1 MWKSAWDMAVNL
13 GFMAA
18 GNSDKETPLMKQYHT
33 IKAQY
38 PGAILL
44 FRVGDFYETFSED
57 ARIASKVLGI
67 VLTKRSNGAA
77 SDQDLAGFPHHSL
90 DNYLPRLVKAGYR
103 VAICDQLE
111 DPKKTKTIVKRG
123 VTELVTP
130 GVSYNDK
137 VLEIK
142 QSNYLVSVVEQNM
155 QWAASFLDI
164 STGEF
169 MACEGSLITIKKLI
183 DAFKPAEWILPKQ
196 QQHTIFEMLGTPTS
210 FQTIDSWVYE
220 ASNAQ
225 DALCRQFKTQ
235 NLKGF
240 GIADM
245 TLAIGASAAI
255 LQYLQFTHHTH
266 IDHINRI
273 SRIDEGDS
281 VWIDGF
287 TARNLE
293 LTRPIYQGGT
303 AVIDVIDKTCTAMG
317 ARLLRNWLVFPLLNR
332 KAIESRHQRV
342 EVFIHNA
349 TETSVFRDTMKQI
362 GDLQRLVSKVA
373 LRKIGPRECL
383 TLGYG
388 LDHLAECKDLFEKS
402 SDPQLQA
409 LASQIDP
416 LPRLQTLL
424 SDRLLADAPA
434 VAAKG
439 GIFKSPVHPELQ
451 ELREL
456 TVSGKDKLIEIQQAE
471 IQRSGI
477 PSLKIGFNN
486 VFGYYLEV
494 TNSHKDKAPE
504 DWIRKQTLANAER
517 YITPELKIY
526 EEKILNAEDRILTLE
541 AQLWESLLNDISEFV
556 PLLQQQAVILAELDV
571 LAGFAQLAMDSNYCK
586 PQLNDGHDLLLKDC
600 RHPVIEFQLPAGESY
615 IPNTIEINK
624 NEQRI
629 IILTGPNM
637 SGKSAIL
644 RQTALA
650 VILAQIGCFVPCSE
664 AHIGITDKIYTRV
677 GASDNISVGESTFMV
692 EMSET
697 ASILNNLS
705 DRSLVLLDEIGR
717 GTSTYDGVSLAWSIA
732 EYLHSHTSAPKTLF
746 ATHYHELNELET
758 KCPGIVNFHISIKEQ
773 GAQIVFL
780 RKLTR
785 GGSEHSFGIHV
796 AQLAGIP
803 NAVLMRATEIL
814 NKLEEDRSNL
824 SPQKTLKNTSSKPVY
839 QMNMF
844 QTEDPKLIQV
854 KKLLAGLDINTLT
867 PIEALLK
874 LQALQGILNEK
885 LS

>member
-1 MWKSAWDMAVNL
+1 MA
-13 GFMAA
+13 GA
-18 GNSDKETPLMKQYHT
+18 STDKETPLMKQYHS

-137 VLEIK
+137 VLETK
-142 QSNYLVSVVEQNM
+142 QSNYLASVYEQNM
-155 QWAASFLDI
+155 QWAVAFLDI

-169 MACEGSLITIKKLI
+169 HVSEGSIVSIKKLL
-183 DAFKPAEWILPKQ
+183 DAYKPSEWLMSKQ
-196 QQHTIFEMLGTPTS
+196 QQSLVQELLGTPSS
-210 FQTIDSWVYE
+210 FQTLESWVYE
-220 ASNAQ
+220 SSTAHE
-225 DALCRQFKTQ
+225 ALCRQFKTQ
-235 NLKGF
+235 NLKGY
-240 GIADM
+240 GIAEM
-245 TLAIGASAAI
+245 PLAIAAAAAT
-255 LQYLQFTHHTH
+255 LQYLNITHHTH
-266 IDHINRI
+266 IAHINSI
-273 SRIDEGDS
+273 ARIDEHDS

-293 LTRPIYQGGT
+293 LVRPIYQGGT
-303 AVIDVIDKTCTAMG
+303 ALIDVIDKTCTSMG
-317 ARLLRNWLVFPLLNR
+317 ARLLRQWLVFPLIQR
-332 KAIESRHQRV
+332 SDIEVRHNQV
-342 EVFIHNA
+342 EVFINNA
-349 TETSVFRDTMKQI
+349 SETSSFRDTMKQI

-383 TLGYG
+383 MLGYG
-388 LDHLAECKDLFEKS
+388 LENLQESKVLFENSK
-402 SDPQLQA
+402 DPLLQA
-409 LASQIDP
+409 LAHKIDS
-416 LPRLQTLL
+416 LPQLQQVIM
-424 SDRLLADAPA
+424 DRILADAPA

-439 GIFKSPVHPELQ
+439 GIFKSHVHPELE
-451 ELREL
+451 ELRGL
-456 TVSGKDKLIEIQQAE
+456 TTSGKDKLIEIQQQE
-471 IQRSGI
+471 IERSGI
-477 PSLKIGFNN
+477 TSLKIGFNN

-494 TNSHKDKAPE
+494 TNSHKDKAPT
-504 DWIRKQTLANAER
+504 DWIRKQTLTNAER
-517 YITPELKIY
+517 YITPELKVY
-526 EEKILNAEDRILTLE
+526 EEKILNAEDRILALE
-541 AQLWESLLNDISEFV
+541 AKLWEQLLDAMAEYV
-556 PLLQQQAVILAELDV
+556 PALQLQANLLAELDV
-571 LAGFAQLAMDSNYCK
+571 LAGFAQLAMDNHYCK
-586 PQLNDGHDLLLKDC
+586 PQMNDGHSLLLKDC
-600 RHPVIEFQLPAGESY
+600 RHPVIEYQLPPGESY
-615 IPNTIEINK
+615 IPNTISLDK
-624 NEQRI
+624 DEQRI

-650 VILAQIGCFVPCSE
+650 VILAQIGCYAPCSAAE
-664 AHIGITDKIYTRV
+664 IGVVDKIYTRV

-692 EMSET
+692 EMTET

-732 EYLHSHTSAPKTLF
+732 EYIHSHPSQPKTLF
-746 ATHYHELNELET
+746 ATHYHELNELEA
-758 KCPGIVNFHISIKEQ
+758 KCPGIRNYHISIKEQ
-773 GAQIVFL
+773 GNQIIFL
-780 RKLTR
+780 RKLTV

-803 NAVLMRATEIL
+803 NAVLLRATEIL
-814 NKLEEDRSNL
+814 NRLEEDRTNL
-824 SPQKTLKNTSSKPVY
+824 SPQKTLKKTDSKPVY

-844 QTEDPKLIQV
+844 QTEDPKMIQV
-854 KKLLAGLDINTLT
+854 KKLCGGIDINTLT

-874 LQALQGILNEK
+874 LQAIQGILNNQ
-885 LS
+885 L

>member
-1 MWKSAWDMAVNL
+1 MWKSGCELAVILGLMA
-13 GFMAA
+13 GA
-18 GNSDKETPLMKQYHT
+18 STDKETPLMKQYHS

-137 VLEIK
+137 VLETK
-142 QSNYLVSVVEQNM
+142 QSNYLASVYEQNM
-155 QWAASFLDI
+155 QWAVAFLDI

-169 MACEGSLITIKKLI
+169 HVSEGSIVSIKKLL
-183 DAFKPAEWILPKQ
+183 DAYKPSEWLMSKQ
-196 QQHTIFEMLGTPTS
+196 QQSLVQELLGTPSS
-210 FQTIDSWVYE
+210 FQTLESWVYE
-220 ASNAQ
+220 SSTAHE
-225 DALCRQFKTQ
+225 ALCRQFKTQ
-235 NLKGF
+235 NLKGY
-240 GIADM
+240 GIAEM
-245 TLAIGASAAI
+245 PLAIAAAAAT
-255 LQYLQFTHHTH
+255 LQYLNITHHTH
-266 IDHINRI
+266 IAHINSI
-273 SRIDEGDS
+273 ARIDEHDS

-293 LTRPIYQGGT
+293 LVRPIYQGGT
-303 AVIDVIDKTCTAMG
+303 ALIDVIDKTCTSMG
-317 ARLLRNWLVFPLLNR
+317 ARLLRQWLVFPLIQR
-332 KAIESRHQRV
+332 SDIEVRHNQV
-342 EVFIHNA
+342 EVFINNA
-349 TETSVFRDTMKQI
+349 SETSSFRDTMKQI

-383 TLGYG
+383 MLGYG
-388 LDHLAECKDLFEKS
+388 LENLQESKVLFENSK
-402 SDPQLQA
+402 DPLLQA
-409 LASQIDP
+409 LAHKIDS
-416 LPRLQTLL
+416 LPQLQQVIM
-424 SDRLLADAPA
+424 DRILADAPA

-439 GIFKSPVHPELQ
+439 GIFKSHVHPELE
-451 ELREL
+451 ELRGL
-456 TVSGKDKLIEIQQAE
+456 TTSGKDKLIEIQQQE
-471 IQRSGI
+471 IERSGI
-477 PSLKIGFNN
+477 TSLKIGFNN

-494 TNSHKDKAPE
+494 TNSHKDKAPT
-504 DWIRKQTLANAER
+504 DWIRKQTLTNAER
-517 YITPELKIY
+517 YITPELKVY
-526 EEKILNAEDRILTLE
+526 EEKILNAEDRILALE
-541 AQLWESLLNDISEFV
+541 AQLWEQLLDAMAEYV
-556 PLLQQQAVILAELDV
+556 PALQLQANLLAELDV
-571 LAGFAQLAMDSNYCK
+571 LAGFAQLAMDNHYCK
-586 PQLNDGHDLLLKDC
+586 PQMNDGHSLLLKDC
-600 RHPVIEFQLPAGESY
+600 RHPVIEYQLPPGESY
-615 IPNTIEINK
+615 IPNTISLDK
-624 NEQRI
+624 DEQRI

-650 VILAQIGCFVPCSE
+650 VILAQIGCYAPCSAAE
-664 AHIGITDKIYTRV
+664 IGVVDKIYTRV

-692 EMSET
+692 EMTET

-732 EYLHSHTSAPKTLF
+732 EYIHSHPSQPKTLL
-746 ATHYHELNELET
+746 ATHYHELNELEA
-758 KCPGIVNFHISIKEQ
+758 KCPGIRNYHISIKEQ
-773 GAQIVFL
+773 GNQIIFL
-780 RKLTR
+780 RKLTV

-803 NAVLMRATEIL
+803 NAVLLRATEIL
-814 NKLEEDRSNL
+814 NRLEEDRTNL
-824 SPQKTLKNTSSKPVY
+824 SPQKTLKKTDSKPVY

-844 QTEDPKLIQV
+844 QTEDPKMIQV
-854 KKLLAGLDINTLT
+854 KKLCGGIDINTLT

-874 LQALQGILNEK
+874 LQAIQGILNNQ
-885 LS
+885 L

>member
-1 MWKSAWDMAVNL
+1 MAVNL
-13 GFMAA
+13 VFMAG
-18 GNSDKETPLMKQYHT
+18 GNSDKETPLMKQYYT

-77 SDQDLAGFPHHSL
+77 SDQDLAGFPYHSL

-142 QSNYLVSVVEQNM
+142 QSNYLVSVLEQNM

-169 MACEGSLITIKKLI
+169 LVCEGSLITVKKMI
-183 DAFKPAEWILPKQ
+183 DAFKPSEWILPKQ
-196 QQHTIFEMLGTPTS
+196 QQQTIFEILGTPAS
-210 FQTIDSWVYE
+210 FQTIESWVYE
-220 ASNAQ
+220 SSNANES
-225 DALCRQFKTQ
+225 LCRQFKTQ

-240 GIADM
+240 GISEM
-245 TLAIGASAAI
+245 PLAIGSAAAI

-317 ARLLRNWLVFPLLNR
+317 ARMLRNWLVFPLLDR
-332 KAIESRHQRV
+332 QAIEHRHQRV
-342 EVFIHNA
+342 EVFINNHS
-349 TETSVFRDTMKQI
+349 ETSVFRDTMKQI

-388 LDHLAECKDLFEKS
+388 LDNLADCKVLFENS

-409 LASQIDP
+409 LASKIDP
-416 LPRLQTLL
+416 LPKLQTII
-424 SDRLLADAPA
+424 SDRMLADAPA

-439 GIFKSPVHPELQ
+439 GIFKSHVHPDLQ
-451 ELREL
+451 ELRDL
-456 TVSGKDKLIEIQQAE
+456 TTSGKDKLIEIQQAE

-477 PSLKIGFNN
+477 TSLKIGFNN

-504 DWIRKQTLANAER
+504 DWIRKQTLTNAER

-526 EEKILNAEDRILTLE
+526 EEKILNAEDLILALE
-541 AQLWESLLNDISEFV
+541 SELWEKLLTDMSEFV
-556 PLLQQQAVILAELDV
+556 PLLQQQATILAELDV
-571 LAGFAQLAMDSNYCK
+571 LVGFAQLAMDYNYCK
-586 PQLNDGHDLLLKDC
+586 PNLNDGYDLLLKDC

-615 IPNTIEINK
+615 IPNTIQLNK
-624 NEQRI
+624 DEQRI
-629 IILTGPNM
+629 VILTGPNM
-637 SGKSAIL
+637 SGKSAVL

-650 VILAQIGCFVPCSE
+650 VILAQIGCYVPCSE

-732 EYLHSHTSAPKTLF
+732 EYLYTHPSAPKTLF
-746 ATHYHELNELET
+746 ATHYHELNELES

-780 RKLTR
+780 RKLTL

-803 NAVLMRATEIL
+803 NAVLIRATEIL

-824 SPQKTLKNTSSKPVY
+824 SPQKTLKNTSTKPVY

-854 KKLLAGLDINTLT
+854 KKLLASIDINTLT

-874 LQALQGILNEK
+874 LQAVQGILNEK
-885 LS
+885 IN

>member
-1 MWKSAWDMAVNL
+1 MA
-13 GFMAA
+13 GA
-18 GNSDKETPLMKQYHT
+18 STDKETPLMKQYHS

-137 VLEIK
+137 VLETK
-142 QSNYLVSVVEQNM
+142 QSNYLASVYEQNM
-155 QWAASFLDI
+155 QWAVAFLDI

-169 MACEGSLITIKKLI
+169 HVSEGSIVSIKKLL
-183 DAFKPAEWILPKQ
+183 DAYKPSEWLMPKQ
-196 QQHTIFEMLGTPTS
+196 QQSLVHELLGTPAS
-210 FQTIDSWVYE
+210 FQTVESWVYE
-220 ASNAQ
+220 PSTAQ
-225 DALCRQFKTQ
+225 ESLCRQFKTQ
-235 NLKGF
+235 NLKGY
-240 GIADM
+240 GIAEM
-245 TLAIGASAAI
+245 PLAIAAAAAT
-255 LQYLQFTHHTH
+255 LQYLNITHHTH
-266 IDHINRI
+266 IAHINSI
-273 SRIDEGDS
+273 ARIDEHDS

-293 LTRPIYQGGT
+293 LVRPIYQGGT
-303 AVIDVIDKTCTAMG
+303 ALIDVIDKTCTAMG
-317 ARLLRNWLVFPLLNR
+317 ARLLRQWLVFPLIRRND
-332 KAIESRHQRV
+332 IEARHNQV
-342 EVFIHNA
+342 EVFINNA
-349 TETSVFRDTMKQI
+349 SETSSFRDTMKQI

-383 TLGYG
+383 MLGYG
-388 LDHLAECKDLFEKS
+388 LENLQESKALFENSK
-402 SDPQLQA
+402 DPLLQA
-409 LASQIDP
+409 LAHKIDS
-416 LPRLQTLL
+416 LPQLQQLIM
-424 SDRLLADAPA
+424 DRILADAPA

-439 GIFKSPVHPELQ
+439 GIFKSHVHPELE
-451 ELREL
+451 ELRGL
-456 TVSGKDKLIEIQQAE
+456 TTSGKDKLIEIQQQE
-471 IQRSGI
+471 IERSGI
-477 PSLKIGFNN
+477 TSLKIGFNN

-494 TNSHKDKAPE
+494 TNSHKDKAPS
-504 DWIRKQTLANAER
+504 DWIRKQTLTNAER
-517 YITPELKIY
+517 YITPELKVY
-526 EEKILNAEDRILTLE
+526 EEKILNAEDRILALE
-541 AQLWESLLNDISEFV
+541 AQLWEQLLDAMAEHV
-556 PLLQQQAVILAELDV
+556 PALQLQANLLAELDV
-571 LAGFAQLAMDSNYCK
+571 LAGFAQLAMDNHYCK
-586 PQLNDGHDLLLKDC
+586 PQMNDGHSLLLKDC
-600 RHPVIEFQLPAGESY
+600 RHPVIEYQLPPGESY
-615 IPNTIEINK
+615 IPNTISLNK
-624 NEQRI
+624 DEQRI

-650 VILAQIGCFVPCSE
+650 VILAQIGCYAPCSAAE
-664 AHIGITDKIYTRV
+664 IGVVDKIYTRV

-692 EMSET
+692 EMTET

-732 EYLHSHTSAPKTLF
+732 EYIHSHPSQPKTLF
-746 ATHYHELNELET
+746 ATHYHELNELES
-758 KCPGIVNFHISIKEQ
+758 KCPGIRNYHISIKEQ
-773 GAQIVFL
+773 GSQIIFL
-780 RKLTR
+780 RKLTA

-803 NAVLMRATEIL
+803 NAVLLRATEIL
-814 NKLEEDRSNL
+814 NRLEEDRTNL
-824 SPQKTLKNTSSKPVY
+824 SPQKTLKKTDSKPVY

-844 QTEDPKLIQV
+844 QTEDPKMIQV
-854 KKLLAGLDINTLT
+854 KKLCGGIDINTLT

-874 LQALQGILNEK
+874 LQAIQGILNNQ
-885 LS
+885 L

>member
-1 MWKSAWDMAVNL
+1 MA
-13 GFMAA
+13 GA
-18 GNSDKETPLMKQYHT
+18 STDKETPLMKQYHS

-137 VLEIK
+137 VLETK
-142 QSNYLVSVVEQNM
+142 QSNYLASVFEQNM
-155 QWAASFLDI
+155 QWAVAFLDI

-169 MACEGSLITIKKLI
+169 YVTEGSLISIKKLI
-183 DAFKPAEWILPKQ
+183 DAYKPAEWLMPKQ
-196 QQHTIFEMLGTPTS
+196 QQSLVQELLGTPAS
-210 FQTIDSWVYE
+210 YQTMESWVYE
-220 ASNAQ
+220 SSTAQ
-225 DALCRQFKTQ
+225 EALCRQFKTQ

-240 GIADM
+240 GIAEM
-245 TLAIGASAAI
+245 PLAISAAAAA
-255 LQYLQFTHHTH
+255 LQYLTQTHHTH
-266 IDHINRI
+266 TAHINGI
-273 SRIDEGDS
+273 ARIDENDS

-293 LTRPIYQGGT
+293 LVRPIYQGGT
-303 AVIDVIDKTCTAMG
+303 ALIDVIDKTCTAMG
-317 ARLLRNWLVFPLLNR
+317 ARLLRQWLVFPLIHR
-332 KAIESRHQRV
+332 PSIEARHNQV
-342 EVFIHNA
+342 EVFINNA
-349 TETSVFRDTMKQI
+349 AETSSFRDTMKQI

-383 TLGYG
+383 MLGYG
-388 LDHLAECKDLFEKS
+388 LENLQESKALFAQS
-402 SDPQLQA
+402 RDPQLQSLSEKIDA
-409 LASQIDP
+409 LPNLQALIMDQI
-416 LPRLQTLL
+416 
-424 SDRLLADAPA
+424 LADAPA

-439 GIFKSPVHPELQ
+439 GIFKSHVHPELE
-451 ELREL
+451 ELRGL
-456 TVSGKDKLIEIQQAE
+456 TTSGKDKLIEIQQQE
-471 IQRSGI
+471 IERSGI

-504 DWIRKQTLANAER
+504 DWIRKQTLTNAER

-526 EEKILNAEDRILTLE
+526 EEKILNAEDRILALE
-541 AQLWESLLNDISEFV
+541 AQIWEELLDSMSSFV
-556 PLLQQQAVILAELDV
+556 APLQLQANLLAELDV
-571 LAGFAQLAMDSNYCK
+571 LAGFAQLAMDNHYCK
-586 PQLNDGHDLLLKDC
+586 PSMNDGHNLLLKDC
-600 RHPVIEFQLPAGESY
+600 RHPVIEYQLPPGESY
-615 IPNTIEINK
+615 IPNTISLDKEQ
-624 NEQRI
+624 QRI

-650 VILAQIGCFVPCSE
+650 VILAQIGCYAPCSAAE
-664 AHIGITDKIYTRV
+664 IGVVDKIYTRV

-692 EMSET
+692 EMTET

-732 EYLHSHTSAPKTLF
+732 EYIHSHPSLPKTLF
-746 ATHYHELNELET
+746 ATHYHELNELES
-758 KCPGIVNFHISIKEQ
+758 KCPGIRNYHISIKEQ
-773 GAQIVFL
+773 GSQIIFL
-780 RKLTR
+780 RKLTQ

-803 NAVLMRATEIL
+803 NAVLLRATEIL
-814 NKLEEDRSNL
+814 NQLEEERANL
-824 SPQKTLKNTSSKPVY
+824 SPQKTLKKTESKPVY

-854 KKLLAGLDINTLT
+854 KKLCGGLDINTLT

-874 LQALQGILNEK
+874 LQAIQGILNNK
-885 LS
+885 L

>member
-1 MWKSAWDMAVNL
+1 MWKSGCELAVILGLMA
-13 GFMAA
+13 GA
-18 GNSDKETPLMKQYHT
+18 STDKETPLMKQYHS

-137 VLEIK
+137 VLETK
-142 QSNYLVSVVEQNM
+142 QSNYLASVYEQNM
-155 QWAASFLDI
+155 QWAVAFLDI

-169 MACEGSLITIKKLI
+169 HVSEGSIVSIKKLL
-183 DAFKPAEWILPKQ
+183 DAYKPSEWLMSKQ
-196 QQHTIFEMLGTPTS
+196 QQSLVQELLGTPSS
-210 FQTIDSWVYE
+210 FQTLESWVYE
-220 ASNAQ
+220 SSTAHE
-225 DALCRQFKTQ
+225 ALCRQFKTQ
-235 NLKGF
+235 NLKGY
-240 GIADM
+240 GIAEM
-245 TLAIGASAAI
+245 PLAIAAAAAT
-255 LQYLQFTHHTH
+255 LQYLNITHHTH
-266 IDHINRI
+266 IAHINSI
-273 SRIDEGDS
+273 ARIDEHDS

-293 LTRPIYQGGT
+293 LVRPIYQGGT
-303 AVIDVIDKTCTAMG
+303 ALIDVIDKTCTSMG
-317 ARLLRNWLVFPLLNR
+317 ARLLRQWLVFPLIQR
-332 KAIESRHQRV
+332 SDIEVRHNQV
-342 EVFIHNA
+342 EVFINNA
-349 TETSVFRDTMKQI
+349 SETSSFRDTMKQI

-383 TLGYG
+383 MLGYG
-388 LDHLAECKDLFEKS
+388 LENLQESKVLFENSK
-402 SDPQLQA
+402 DPLLQA
-409 LASQIDP
+409 LAHKIDS
-416 LPRLQTLL
+416 LPQLQQVIM
-424 SDRLLADAPA
+424 DRILADAPA

-439 GIFKSPVHPELQ
+439 GIFKSHVHPELE
-451 ELREL
+451 ELRGL
-456 TVSGKDKLIEIQQAE
+456 TTSGKDKLIEIQQQE
-471 IQRSGI
+471 IERSGI
-477 PSLKIGFNN
+477 TSLKIGFNN

-494 TNSHKDKAPE
+494 TNSHKDKAPT
-504 DWIRKQTLANAER
+504 DWIRKQTLTNAER
-517 YITPELKIY
+517 YITPELKVY
-526 EEKILNAEDRILTLE
+526 EEKILNAEDRILALE
-541 AQLWESLLNDISEFV
+541 AELWEQLLDAMAEYV
-556 PLLQQQAVILAELDV
+556 PALQLQANLLAELDV
-571 LAGFAQLAMDSNYCK
+571 LAGFAQLAMDNHYCK
-586 PQLNDGHDLLLKDC
+586 PQMNDGHSLLLKDC
-600 RHPVIEFQLPAGESY
+600 RHPVIEYQLPPGESY
-615 IPNTIEINK
+615 IPNTISLDK
-624 NEQRI
+624 DEQRI

-650 VILAQIGCFVPCSE
+650 VILAQIGCYAPCSAAE
-664 AHIGITDKIYTRV
+664 IGVVDKIYTRV

-692 EMSET
+692 EMTET

-732 EYLHSHTSAPKTLF
+732 EYIHSHPSQPKTLF
-746 ATHYHELNELET
+746 ATHYHELNELEA
-758 KCPGIVNFHISIKEQ
+758 KCPGIRNYHISIKEQ
-773 GAQIVFL
+773 GNQIIFL
-780 RKLTR
+780 RKLTV

-803 NAVLMRATEIL
+803 NAVLLRATEIL
-814 NKLEEDRSNL
+814 NRLEEDRTNL
-824 SPQKTLKNTSSKPVY
+824 SPQKTLKKTDSKPVY

-844 QTEDPKLIQV
+844 QTEDPKMIQV
-854 KKLLAGLDINTLT
+854 KKLCGGIDINTLT

-874 LQALQGILNEK
+874 LQAIQGILNNQ
-885 LS
+885 L

>member
-1 MWKSAWDMAVNL
+1 MWKSGCELAVILGLMA
-13 GFMAA
+13 GA
-18 GNSDKETPLMKQYHT
+18 STDKETPLMKQYHS

-137 VLEIK
+137 VLETK
-142 QSNYLVSVVEQNM
+142 QSNYLASVYEQNM
-155 QWAASFLDI
+155 QWAVAFLDI

-169 MACEGSLITIKKLI
+169 HVSEGSIVSIKKLL
-183 DAFKPAEWILPKQ
+183 DAYKPSEWLMSKQ
-196 QQHTIFEMLGTPTS
+196 QQSLVQELLGTPSS
-210 FQTIDSWVYE
+210 FQTLESWVYE
-220 ASNAQ
+220 SSTAHE
-225 DALCRQFKTQ
+225 ALCRQFKTQ
-235 NLKGF
+235 NLKGY
-240 GIADM
+240 GIAEM
-245 TLAIGASAAI
+245 PLAIAAAAAT
-255 LQYLQFTHHTH
+255 LQYLNITHHTH
-266 IDHINRI
+266 IAHINSI
-273 SRIDEGDS
+273 ARIDEHDS

-293 LTRPIYQGGT
+293 LVRPIYQGGT
-303 AVIDVIDKTCTAMG
+303 ALIDVIDKTCTSMG
-317 ARLLRNWLVFPLLNR
+317 ARLLRQWLVFPLIQR
-332 KAIESRHQRV
+332 SDIEVRHNQV
-342 EVFIHNA
+342 EVFINNA
-349 TETSVFRDTMKQI
+349 SETSSFRDTMKQI

-383 TLGYG
+383 MLGYG
-388 LDHLAECKDLFEKS
+388 LENLQESKVLFENSK
-402 SDPQLQA
+402 DPLLQA
-409 LASQIDP
+409 LAHKIDS
-416 LPRLQTLL
+416 LPQLQQVIM
-424 SDRLLADAPA
+424 DRILADAPA

-439 GIFKSPVHPELQ
+439 GIFKSHVHPELE
-451 ELREL
+451 ELRGL
-456 TVSGKDKLIEIQQAE
+456 TTSGKDKLIEIQQQE
-471 IQRSGI
+471 IERSGI
-477 PSLKIGFNN
+477 TSLKIGFNN

-494 TNSHKDKAPE
+494 TNSHKDKAPT
-504 DWIRKQTLANAER
+504 DWIRKQTLTNAER
-517 YITPELKIY
+517 YITPELKVY
-526 EEKILNAEDRILTLE
+526 EEKILNAEDRILALE
-541 AQLWESLLNDISEFV
+541 AQLWEQLLDAMAEYV
-556 PLLQQQAVILAELDV
+556 PALQLQANLLAELDV
-571 LAGFAQLAMDSNYCK
+571 LAGFAQLAMDNHYCK
-586 PQLNDGHDLLLKDC
+586 PQMNDGHSLLLKDC
-600 RHPVIEFQLPAGESY
+600 RHPVIEYQLPPGESY
-615 IPNTIEINK
+615 IPNTISLDK
-624 NEQRI
+624 DEQRI

-650 VILAQIGCFVPCSE
+650 VILAQIGCYAPCSAAE
-664 AHIGITDKIYTRV
+664 IGVVDKIYTRV

-692 EMSET
+692 EMTEN
-697 ASILNNLS
+697 ASILNILS

-732 EYLHSHTSAPKTLF
+732 EYIHSHPSQPKTLF
-746 ATHYHELNELET
+746 ATHYHELNELEA
-758 KCPGIVNFHISIKEQ
+758 KCPGIRNYHISIKEQ
-773 GAQIVFL
+773 GNQIIFL
-780 RKLTR
+780 RKLTV

-803 NAVLMRATEIL
+803 NAVLLRATEIL
-814 NKLEEDRSNL
+814 NRLEEDRTNL
-824 SPQKTLKNTSSKPVY
+824 SPQKTLKKTDSKPVY

-844 QTEDPKLIQV
+844 QTEDPKMIQV
-854 KKLLAGLDINTLT
+854 KKLCGGIDINTLT

-874 LQALQGILNEK
+874 LQAIQGILNNQ
-885 LS
+885 L

>member
-1 MWKSAWDMAVNL
+1 MA
-13 GFMAA
+13 G
-18 GNSDKETPLMKQYHT
+18 GNSDKETPLMKQYHS

-137 VLEIK
+137 VLETK
-142 QSNYLVSVVEQNM
+142 QSNYLASVYEQNM
-155 QWAASFLDI
+155 QWAVAFLDI

-169 MACEGSLITIKKLI
+169 HVAEGSLMTIKKLI
-183 DAFKPAEWILPKQ
+183 DAYKPAEWIMSKQ
-196 QQHTIFEMLGTPTS
+196 QQALVSEMLGMPVS
-210 FQTIDSWVYE
+210 YQTLDSWIYE
-220 ASNAQ
+220 SSTATE
-225 DALCRQFKTQ
+225 ALCRHFKTQ

-245 TLAIGASAAI
+245 SLALSAASAV
-255 LQYLQFTHHTH
+255 LHYLNLTHHTH
-266 IDHINRI
+266 IAHINTI
-273 SRIDEGDS
+273 SRIDELDS

-293 LTRPIYQGGT
+293 LVSPIYQGGV
-303 AVIDVIDKTCTAMG
+303 ALIDVIDKTCTAMG
-317 ARLLRNWLVFPLLNR
+317 ARLLRQWLVFPLIHR
-332 KAIESRHQRV
+332 QKIEARHNQV
-342 EVFIHNA
+342 EVFINNA
-349 TETSVFRDTMKQI
+349 SETSKFRDTMKQI

-383 TLGYG
+383 MLGYG
-388 LDHLAECKDLFEKS
+388 LENLQESKELFARS
-402 SDPQLQA
+402 NDPQLQA
-409 LASQIDP
+409 LSAKIDS
-416 LPRLQTLL
+416 LPQLQSLIM
-424 SDRLLADAPA
+424 DQVLADAPA
-434 VAAKG
+434 VATKG
-439 GIFKSPVHPELQ
+439 NIFKSHVHPELE
-451 ELREL
+451 ELRGL
-456 TVSGKDKLIEIQQAE
+456 TTSGKDKLIDIQQQE
-471 IQRSGI
+471 IERSGI

-504 DWIRKQTLANAER
+504 DWIRKQTLTNAER

-526 EEKILNAEDRILTLE
+526 EEKILNAEDRILALE
-541 AQLWESLLNDISEFV
+541 SEIWERLLDSMSEFV
-556 PLLQQQAVILAELDV
+556 PALQSQANLLAELDV
-571 LAGFAQLAMDSNYCK
+571 LAGFAQLAMDYNYCK
-586 PQLNDGHDLLLKDC
+586 PQMHDGHTLLLKDC
-600 RHPVIEFQLPAGESY
+600 RHPVIEYQLPPGESY
-615 IPNTIEINK
+615 IPNTIQLNK
-624 NEQRI
+624 DEQRI

-650 VILAQIGCFVPCSE
+650 VILAQIGCYAPCGSAE
-664 AHIGITDKIYTRV
+664 IGLIDKIYTRV

-692 EMSET
+692 EMTET

-705 DRSLVLLDEIGR
+705 ERSLVLLDEIGR

-732 EYLHSHTSAPKTLF
+732 EYIHSHPSQAKTLF
-746 ATHYHELNELET
+746 ATHYHELNELES
-758 KCPGIVNFHISIKEQ
+758 KCPGIRNYHISIKEQ
-773 GAQIVFL
+773 GSQIIFL
-780 RKLTR
+780 RKLTA

-803 NAVLMRATEIL
+803 NAVLLRATEIL
-814 NKLEEDRSNL
+814 NRLEEDRTNL
-824 SPQKTLKNTSSKPVY
+824 SPQKTLKKTDSKPVY
-839 QMNMF
+839 QMNLF

-854 KKLLAGLDINTLT
+854 KKLCGSVDINTLT

-874 LQALQGILNEK
+874 LQAIQGILNNK
-885 LS
+885 LD

>member
-1 MWKSAWDMAVNL
+1 MA
-13 GFMAA
+13 GA
-18 GNSDKETPLMKQYHT
+18 STDKETPLMKQYHS

-137 VLEIK
+137 VLETK
-142 QSNYLVSVVEQNM
+142 QSNYLASVYEQNM
-155 QWAASFLDI
+155 QWAVAFLDI

-169 MACEGSLITIKKLI
+169 HVSEGSIVSIKKLL
-183 DAFKPAEWILPKQ
+183 DAYKPSEWLMPKQ
-196 QQHTIFEMLGTPTS
+196 QQSLVHELLGTPAS
-210 FQTIDSWVYE
+210 FQTLESWVYE
-220 ASNAQ
+220 PSTAQ
-225 DALCRQFKTQ
+225 ESLCRQFKTQ
-235 NLKGF
+235 NLKGY
-240 GIADM
+240 GIAEM
-245 TLAIGASAAI
+245 PLAIAAAAAT
-255 LQYLQFTHHTH
+255 LQYLNITHHTH
-266 IDHINRI
+266 IAHINSI
-273 SRIDEGDS
+273 ARIDEHDS

-293 LTRPIYQGGT
+293 LVRPIYQGGT
-303 AVIDVIDKTCTAMG
+303 ALIDVIDKTCTAMG
-317 ARLLRNWLVFPLLNR
+317 ARLLRQWLVFPLIRRND
-332 KAIESRHQRV
+332 IEARHNQV
-342 EVFIHNA
+342 EVFINNA
-349 TETSVFRDTMKQI
+349 SETSSFRDTMKQI

-373 LRKIGPRECL
+373 LRKIGPREGL
-383 TLGYG
+383 MSGYG
-388 LDHLAECKDLFEKS
+388 LENLQESKALFENSK
-402 SDPQLQA
+402 DPLLQA
-409 LASQIDP
+409 LAHKIDS
-416 LPRLQTLL
+416 LPQLQQLIM
-424 SDRLLADAPA
+424 DRILADAPA

-439 GIFKSPVHPELQ
+439 GIFKSHVHPELE
-451 ELREL
+451 ELRGL
-456 TVSGKDKLIEIQQAE
+456 TTSGKDKLIEIQQQE
-471 IQRSGI
+471 IERSGI
-477 PSLKIGFNN
+477 TSLKIGFNN

-494 TNSHKDKAPE
+494 TNSHKDKAPS
-504 DWIRKQTLANAER
+504 DWIRKQTLTNAER
-517 YITPELKIY
+517 YITPELKVY
-526 EEKILNAEDRILTLE
+526 EEKILNAEDRILALE
-541 AQLWESLLNDISEFV
+541 AQLWEQLLDAMAEHV
-556 PLLQQQAVILAELDV
+556 PALQLQANLLAELDV
-571 LAGFAQLAMDSNYCK
+571 LAGFAQLAMDNHYCK
-586 PQLNDGHDLLLKDC
+586 PQMNDGHSLLLKDC
-600 RHPVIEFQLPAGESY
+600 RHPVIEYQLPPGESY
-615 IPNTIEINK
+615 IPNTISLNK
-624 NEQRI
+624 DEQRI

-650 VILAQIGCFVPCSE
+650 VILAQIGCYAPCSAAE
-664 AHIGITDKIYTRV
+664 IGLVDKIYTRG

-692 EMSET
+692 EMTET

-732 EYLHSHTSAPKTLF
+732 EYIHSHPSQPKTLF
-746 ATHYHELNELET
+746 ATHYHELNELES
-758 KCPGIVNFHISIKEQ
+758 KCPGIRNYHISIKEQ
-773 GAQIVFL
+773 GSQIIFL
-780 RKLTR
+780 RKLTA

-803 NAVLMRATEIL
+803 NAVLLRATEIL
-814 NKLEEDRSNL
+814 NRLEEDRTNL
-824 SPQKTLKNTSSKPVY
+824 SPQKTLKKTDSKPVY

-844 QTEDPKLIQV
+844 QTEDPKMIQV
-854 KKLLAGLDINTLT
+854 KKLCGGIDINTLT

-874 LQALQGILNEK
+874 LQAIQGILNNQ
-885 LS
+885 L

>member
-1 MWKSAWDMAVNL
+1 MWKSGCELAVILGLMA
-13 GFMAA
+13 GA
-18 GNSDKETPLMKQYHT
+18 STDKETPLMKQYHS

-137 VLEIK
+137 VLETK
-142 QSNYLVSVVEQNM
+142 QSNYLASVYEQNM
-155 QWAASFLDI
+155 QWAVAFLDI

-169 MACEGSLITIKKLI
+169 HVSEGSIVSIKKLL
-183 DAFKPAEWILPKQ
+183 DAYKPSEWLMSKQ
-196 QQHTIFEMLGTPTS
+196 QQSLVQELLGTPSS
-210 FQTIDSWVYE
+210 FQTLESWVYE
-220 ASNAQ
+220 SSTAHE
-225 DALCRQFKTQ
+225 ALCRQFKTQ
-235 NLKGF
+235 NLKGY
-240 GIADM
+240 GIAEM
-245 TLAIGASAAI
+245 PLAIAAAAAT
-255 LQYLQFTHHTH
+255 LQYLNITHHTH
-266 IDHINRI
+266 IAHINSI
-273 SRIDEGDS
+273 ARIDEHDS

-293 LTRPIYQGGT
+293 LVRPIYQGGT
-303 AVIDVIDKTCTAMG
+303 ALIDVIDKTCTSMG
-317 ARLLRNWLVFPLLNR
+317 ARLLRQWLVFPLIQR
-332 KAIESRHQRV
+332 SDIEVRHNQV
-342 EVFIHNA
+342 EVFINNA
-349 TETSVFRDTMKQI
+349 SETSSFRDTMKQI

-383 TLGYG
+383 MLGYG
-388 LDHLAECKDLFEKS
+388 LENLQESKVLFENSK
-402 SDPQLQA
+402 DPLLQA
-409 LASQIDP
+409 LAHKIDS
-416 LPRLQTLL
+416 LPQLQQVIM
-424 SDRLLADAPA
+424 DRILADAPA

-439 GIFKSPVHPELQ
+439 GIFKSHVHPELE
-451 ELREL
+451 ELRGL
-456 TVSGKDKLIEIQQAE
+456 TTSGKDKLIEIQQQE
-471 IQRSGI
+471 IERSGI
-477 PSLKIGFNN
+477 TSLKIGFNN

-494 TNSHKDKAPE
+494 TNSHKDKAPT
-504 DWIRKQTLANAER
+504 DWIRKQTLTNAER
-517 YITPELKIY
+517 YITPELKVY
-526 EEKILNAEDRILTLE
+526 EEKILNAEDRILALE
-541 AQLWESLLNDISEFV
+541 AQLWEQLLDAMAEYV
-556 PLLQQQAVILAELDV
+556 PALQLQANLLAELDV
-571 LAGFAQLAMDSNYCK
+571 LAGFAQLAMDNHYCK
-586 PQLNDGHDLLLKDC
+586 PQMNDGHSLLLKDC
-600 RHPVIEFQLPAGESY
+600 RHPVIEYQLPPGESY
-615 IPNTIEINK
+615 IPNTISLDK
-624 NEQRI
+624 DEQRI

-650 VILAQIGCFVPCSE
+650 VILAQIGCYAPCSAAE
-664 AHIGITDKIYTRV
+664 IGVVDKIYTRV

-692 EMSET
+692 EMTET

-732 EYLHSHTSAPKTLF
+732 EYIHSHPSQPKTLF
-746 ATHYHELNELET
+746 ATHYHELNELEA
-758 KCPGIVNFHISIKEQ
+758 KCPGIRNYHISIKEQ
-773 GAQIVFL
+773 GNQIIFL
-780 RKLTR
+780 RKLTV

-803 NAVLMRATEIL
+803 NAVLLRATEIL
-814 NKLEEDRSNL
+814 NRLEEDRTNL
-824 SPQKTLKNTSSKPVY
+824 SPQKTLKKTDSKPVY

-844 QTEDPKLIQV
+844 QTEDPKMIQV
-854 KKLLAGLDINTLT
+854 KKLCGGIDINTLT

-874 LQALQGILNEK
+874 LQAIQGILNNQ
-885 LS
+885 L

>member
-1 MWKSAWDMAVNL
+1 MA
-13 GFMAA
+13 G
-18 GNSDKETPLMKQYHT
+18 GNSDKETPLMKQYYT

-77 SDQDLAGFPHHSL
+77 SDQDLAGFPYHSL

-142 QSNYLVSVVEQNM
+142 QSNYLVSVLEQNM

-169 MACEGSLITIKKLI
+169 LVCEGSLITVKKMI
-183 DAFKPAEWILPKQ
+183 DAFKPSEWILPKQ
-196 QQHTIFEMLGTPTS
+196 QQQTIFEILGTPAS
-210 FQTIDSWVYE
+210 FQTIESWVYE
-220 ASNAQ
+220 SSNANES
-225 DALCRQFKTQ
+225 LCRQFKTQ

-240 GIADM
+240 GISEM
-245 TLAIGASAAI
+245 PLAIGSAAAI

-317 ARLLRNWLVFPLLNR
+317 ARMLRNWLVFPLLDR
-332 KAIESRHQRV
+332 QAIEHRHQRV
-342 EVFIHNA
+342 EVFINNPS
-349 TETSVFRDTMKQI
+349 ETSVFRDTMKQI

-388 LDHLAECKDLFEKS
+388 LDNLADCKVLFENS

-409 LASQIDP
+409 LASKIDP
-416 LPRLQTLL
+416 LPKLQTII
-424 SDRLLADAPA
+424 SDRMLADAPA

-439 GIFKSPVHPELQ
+439 GIFKSHVHPDLQ
-451 ELREL
+451 ELRDL
-456 TVSGKDKLIEIQQAE
+456 TTSGKDKLIEIQQAE

-477 PSLKIGFNN
+477 TSLKIGFNN

-494 TNSHKDKAPE
+494 TNAHKDKAPE
-504 DWIRKQTLANAER
+504 DWIRKQTLTNAER

-526 EEKILNAEDRILTLE
+526 EEKILNAEDLILALE
-541 AQLWESLLNDISEFV
+541 SELWEKLLTDMSEFV
-556 PLLQQQAVILAELDV
+556 PLLQQQATILAELDV
-571 LAGFAQLAMDSNYCK
+571 LVGFAQLAMDYNYCK
-586 PQLNDGHDLLLKDC
+586 PNLNDGYDLLLKDC

-615 IPNTIEINK
+615 IPNTIQLNK
-624 NEQRI
+624 DEQRI
-629 IILTGPNM
+629 VILTGPNM
-637 SGKSAIL
+637 SGKSAVL

-650 VILAQIGCFVPCSE
+650 VILAQIGCYVPCSE

-732 EYLHSHTSAPKTLF
+732 EYLYTHPSAPKTLF
-746 ATHYHELNELET
+746 ATHYHELNELES

-780 RKLTR
+780 RKLTL

-803 NAVLMRATEIL
+803 NAVLIRATEIL

-824 SPQKTLKNTSSKPVY
+824 SPQKTLKNTSTKPVY

-854 KKLLAGLDINTLT
+854 KKLLASIDINTLT

-874 LQALQGILNEK
+874 LQAVQGILNEK
-885 LS
+885 IN

>member
-1 MWKSAWDMAVNL
+1 MWKSGCELAVILGLMA
-13 GFMAA
+13 GA
-18 GNSDKETPLMKQYHT
+18 STDKETPLMKQYHS

-137 VLEIK
+137 VLETK
-142 QSNYLVSVVEQNM
+142 QSNYLASVYEQNM
-155 QWAASFLDI
+155 QWAVAFLDI

-169 MACEGSLITIKKLI
+169 HVSEGSIVSIKKLL
-183 DAFKPAEWILPKQ
+183 DAYKPSEWLMSKQ
-196 QQHTIFEMLGTPTS
+196 QQSLVQELLGTPSS
-210 FQTIDSWVYE
+210 FQTLESWVYE
-220 ASNAQ
+220 SSTAHE
-225 DALCRQFKTQ
+225 ALCRQFKTQ
-235 NLKGF
+235 NLKGY
-240 GIADM
+240 GIAEM
-245 TLAIGASAAI
+245 PLAIAAAAAT
-255 LQYLQFTHHTH
+255 LQYLNITHHTH
-266 IDHINRI
+266 IAHINSI
-273 SRIDEGDS
+273 ARIDEHDS

-293 LTRPIYQGGT
+293 LVRPIYQGGT
-303 AVIDVIDKTCTAMG
+303 ALIDVIDKTCTSMG
-317 ARLLRNWLVFPLLNR
+317 ARLLRQWLVFPLIQR
-332 KAIESRHQRV
+332 SDIEVRHNQV
-342 EVFIHNA
+342 EVFINNA
-349 TETSVFRDTMKQI
+349 AETSSFRDTMKQI

-383 TLGYG
+383 MLGYG
-388 LDHLAECKDLFEKS
+388 LENLQESKVLFENSK
-402 SDPQLQA
+402 DPLLQA
-409 LASQIDP
+409 LAHKIDS
-416 LPRLQTLL
+416 LPQLQQVIM
-424 SDRLLADAPA
+424 DRILADAPA

-439 GIFKSPVHPELQ
+439 GIFKSHVHPELE
-451 ELREL
+451 ELRGL
-456 TVSGKDKLIEIQQAE
+456 TTSGKDKLIEIQQQE
-471 IQRSGI
+471 IERSGI
-477 PSLKIGFNN
+477 TSLKIGFNN

-494 TNSHKDKAPE
+494 TNSHKDKAPT
-504 DWIRKQTLANAER
+504 DWIRKQTLTNAER
-517 YITPELKIY
+517 YITPELKVY
-526 EEKILNAEDRILTLE
+526 EEKILNAEDRILALE
-541 AQLWESLLNDISEFV
+541 AQLWEQLLDAMAEYV
-556 PLLQQQAVILAELDV
+556 PALQLQANLLAELDV
-571 LAGFAQLAMDSNYCK
+571 LAGFAQLAMDNHYCK
-586 PQLNDGHDLLLKDC
+586 PQMNDGHSLLLKDC
-600 RHPVIEFQLPAGESY
+600 RHPVIEYQLPPGESY
-615 IPNTIEINK
+615 IPNTISLDK
-624 NEQRI
+624 DEQRI

-650 VILAQIGCFVPCSE
+650 VILAQIGCYAPCSAAE
-664 AHIGITDKIYTRV
+664 IGVVDKIYTRV

-692 EMSET
+692 EMTET

-732 EYLHSHTSAPKTLF
+732 EYIHSHPSQPKTLF
-746 ATHYHELNELET
+746 ATHYHELNELEA
-758 KCPGIVNFHISIKEQ
+758 KCPGIRNYHISIKEQ
-773 GAQIVFL
+773 GNQIIFL
-780 RKLTR
+780 RKLTV

-803 NAVLMRATEIL
+803 NAVLLRATEIL
-814 NKLEEDRSNL
+814 NRLEEDRTNL
-824 SPQKTLKNTSSKPVY
+824 SPQKTLKKTDSKPVY

-844 QTEDPKLIQV
+844 QTEDPKMIQV
-854 KKLLAGLDINTLT
+854 KKLCGGIDINTLT

-874 LQALQGILNEK
+874 LQAIQGILNNQ
-885 LS
+885 L

>member
-1 MWKSAWDMAVNL
+1 MWKSGCELAVILGLMA
-13 GFMAA
+13 GA
-18 GNSDKETPLMKQYHT
+18 STDKETPLMKQYHS

-137 VLEIK
+137 VLETK
-142 QSNYLVSVVEQNM
+142 QSNYLASVYEQNM
-155 QWAASFLDI
+155 QWAVAFLDI

-169 MACEGSLITIKKLI
+169 HVSEGSIVSIKKLL
-183 DAFKPAEWILPKQ
+183 DAYKPSEWLMSKQ
-196 QQHTIFEMLGTPTS
+196 QQSLVQELLGTPSS
-210 FQTIDSWVYE
+210 FQTLESWVYE
-220 ASNAQ
+220 SSTAHE
-225 DALCRQFKTQ
+225 ALCRQFKTQ
-235 NLKGF
+235 NLKGY
-240 GIADM
+240 GIAEM
-245 TLAIGASAAI
+245 PLAIAAAAAT
-255 LQYLQFTHHTH
+255 LQYLNITHHTH
-266 IDHINRI
+266 IAHINSI
-273 SRIDEGDS
+273 ARIDEHDS

-293 LTRPIYQGGT
+293 LVRPIYQGGT
-303 AVIDVIDKTCTAMG
+303 ALIDVIDKTCTSMG
-317 ARLLRNWLVFPLLNR
+317 ARLLRQWLVFPLIQR
-332 KAIESRHQRV
+332 SDIEVRHNQV
-342 EVFIHNA
+342 EVFINNA
-349 TETSVFRDTMKQI
+349 SETSSFRDTMKQI

-383 TLGYG
+383 MLGYG
-388 LDHLAECKDLFEKS
+388 LENLQESKVLFENSK
-402 SDPQLQA
+402 DPLLQA
-409 LASQIDP
+409 LAHKIDS
-416 LPRLQTLL
+416 LPQLQQVIM
-424 SDRLLADAPA
+424 DRILADAPA

-439 GIFKSPVHPELQ
+439 GIFKSHVQPELE
-451 ELREL
+451 ELRGL
-456 TVSGKDKLIEIQQAE
+456 TTSGKDKLIEIQQQE
-471 IQRSGI
+471 IERSGI
-477 PSLKIGFNN
+477 TSLKIGFNN

-494 TNSHKDKAPE
+494 TNSHKDKAPT
-504 DWIRKQTLANAER
+504 DWIRKQTLTNAER
-517 YITPELKIY
+517 YITPELKVY
-526 EEKILNAEDRILTLE
+526 EEKILNAEDRILALE
-541 AQLWESLLNDISEFV
+541 AQLWEQLLDAMAEYV
-556 PLLQQQAVILAELDV
+556 PALQLQANLLAELDV
-571 LAGFAQLAMDSNYCK
+571 LAGFAQLAMDNHYCK
-586 PQLNDGHDLLLKDC
+586 PQMNDGHSLLLKDC
-600 RHPVIEFQLPAGESY
+600 RHPVIEYQLPPGESY
-615 IPNTIEINK
+615 IPNTISLDK
-624 NEQRI
+624 DEQRI

-650 VILAQIGCFVPCSE
+650 VILAQIGCYAPCSAAE
-664 AHIGITDKIYTRV
+664 IGVVDKIYTRV

-692 EMSET
+692 EMTET

-732 EYLHSHTSAPKTLF
+732 EYIHSHPSQPKTLF
-746 ATHYHELNELET
+746 ATHYHELNELEA
-758 KCPGIVNFHISIKEQ
+758 KCPGIRNYHISIKEQ
-773 GAQIVFL
+773 GNQIIFL
-780 RKLTR
+780 RKLTV

-803 NAVLMRATEIL
+803 NAVLLRATEIL
-814 NKLEEDRSNL
+814 NRLEEDRTNL
-824 SPQKTLKNTSSKPVY
+824 SPQKTLKKTDSKPVY

-844 QTEDPKLIQV
+844 QTEDPKMIQV
-854 KKLLAGLDINTLT
+854 KKLCGGIDINTLT

-874 LQALQGILNEK
+874 LQAIQGILNNQ
-885 LS
+885 L

>member
-1 MWKSAWDMAVNL
+1 
-13 GFMAA
+13 
-18 GNSDKETPLMKQYHT
+18 MKQYHS

-137 VLEIK
+137 VLETK
-142 QSNYLVSVVEQNM
+142 QSNYLASVYEQNM
-155 QWAASFLDI
+155 QWAVAFLDI

-169 MACEGSLITIKKLI
+169 HVSEGSIVSIKKLL
-183 DAFKPAEWILPKQ
+183 DAYKPSEWLMSKQ
-196 QQHTIFEMLGTPTS
+196 QQSLVQELLGTPSS
-210 FQTIDSWVYE
+210 FQTLESWVYE
-220 ASNAQ
+220 SSTAHE
-225 DALCRQFKTQ
+225 ALCRQFKTQ
-235 NLKGF
+235 NLKGY
-240 GIADM
+240 GIAEM
-245 TLAIGASAAI
+245 PLAIAAAAAT
-255 LQYLQFTHHTH
+255 LQYLNITHHTH
-266 IDHINRI
+266 IAHINSI
-273 SRIDEGDS
+273 ARIDEHDS

-293 LTRPIYQGGT
+293 LVRPIYQGGT
-303 AVIDVIDKTCTAMG
+303 ALIDVIDKTCTSMG
-317 ARLLRNWLVFPLLNR
+317 ARLLRQWLVFPLIQR
-332 KAIESRHQRV
+332 SDIEVRHNQV
-342 EVFIHNA
+342 EVFINNA
-349 TETSVFRDTMKQI
+349 SETSSFRDTMKQI

-383 TLGYG
+383 MLGYG
-388 LDHLAECKDLFEKS
+388 LENLQESKVLFENSK
-402 SDPQLQA
+402 DPLLQA
-409 LASQIDP
+409 LAHKIDS
-416 LPRLQTLL
+416 LPQLQQVIM
-424 SDRLLADAPA
+424 DRILADAPA

-439 GIFKSPVHPELQ
+439 GIFKSHVHSELE
-451 ELREL
+451 ELRGL
-456 TVSGKDKLIEIQQAE
+456 TTSGKDKLIEIQQQE
-471 IQRSGI
+471 IERSGI
-477 PSLKIGFNN
+477 TSLKIGFNN

-494 TNSHKDKAPE
+494 TNSHKDKAPT
-504 DWIRKQTLANAER
+504 DWIRKQTLTNAER
-517 YITPELKIY
+517 YITPELKVY
-526 EEKILNAEDRILTLE
+526 EEKILNAEDRILALE
-541 AQLWESLLNDISEFV
+541 AQLWEQLLDAMAEYV
-556 PLLQQQAVILAELDV
+556 PALQLQANLLAELDV
-571 LAGFAQLAMDSNYCK
+571 LAGFAQLAMDNHYCK
-586 PQLNDGHDLLLKDC
+586 PQMNDGHSLLLKDC
-600 RHPVIEFQLPAGESY
+600 RHPVIEYQLPPGESY
-615 IPNTIEINK
+615 IPNTISLDK
-624 NEQRI
+624 DEQRI

-650 VILAQIGCFVPCSE
+650 VILAQIGCYAPCSAAE
-664 AHIGITDKIYTRV
+664 IGVVDKIYTRV

-692 EMSET
+692 EMTET

-732 EYLHSHTSAPKTLF
+732 EYIHSHPSQPKTLF
-746 ATHYHELNELET
+746 ATHYHELNELEA
-758 KCPGIVNFHISIKEQ
+758 KCAGIRNYHISIKEQ
-773 GAQIVFL
+773 GNQIIFL
-780 RKLTR
+780 RKLTV

-803 NAVLMRATEIL
+803 NAVLLRATEIL
-814 NKLEEDRSNL
+814 NRLEEDRTNL
-824 SPQKTLKNTSSKPVY
+824 SPQKTLKKTDSKPVY

-844 QTEDPKLIQV
+844 QTEDPKMIQV
-854 KKLLAGLDINTLT
+854 KKLCGGIDINTLT

-874 LQALQGILNEK
+874 LQAIQGILNNQ
-885 LS
+885 L

>member
-1 MWKSAWDMAVNL
+1 MA
-13 GFMAA
+13 GA
-18 GNSDKETPLMKQYHT
+18 STDKETPLMKQYHS

-137 VLEIK
+137 VLETK
-142 QSNYLVSVVEQNM
+142 QSNYLASVYEQNM
-155 QWAASFLDI
+155 QWAVAFLDI

-169 MACEGSLITIKKLI
+169 HVSEGSIVSIKKLL
-183 DAFKPAEWILPKQ
+183 DAYKPSEWLMPKQ
-196 QQHTIFEMLGTPTS
+196 QQSLVHELLGTPTS
-210 FQTIDSWVYE
+210 FQTLESWVYE
-220 ASNAQ
+220 PSTAQ
-225 DALCRQFKTQ
+225 ESLCRQFKTQ
-235 NLKGF
+235 NLKGY
-240 GIADM
+240 GIAEM
-245 TLAIGASAAI
+245 PLAIAAAAAT
-255 LQYLQFTHHTH
+255 LQYLNITHHTH
-266 IDHINRI
+266 IAHINSI
-273 SRIDEGDS
+273 ARIDEHDS

-293 LTRPIYQGGT
+293 LVRPIYQGGT
-303 AVIDVIDKTCTAMG
+303 ALIDVIDKTCTAMG
-317 ARLLRNWLVFPLLNR
+317 ARLLRQWLVFPLIRRND
-332 KAIESRHQRV
+332 IEARHNQV
-342 EVFIHNA
+342 EVFINNA
-349 TETSVFRDTMKQI
+349 SETSSFRDTMKQI

-383 TLGYG
+383 MLGYG
-388 LDHLAECKDLFEKS
+388 LENLQESKALFENSK
-402 SDPQLQA
+402 DPLLQA
-409 LASQIDP
+409 LAHKIDS
-416 LPRLQTLL
+416 LPQLQQLIM
-424 SDRLLADAPA
+424 DRILADAPA

-439 GIFKSPVHPELQ
+439 GIFKSHVHPELE
-451 ELREL
+451 ELRGL
-456 TVSGKDKLIEIQQAE
+456 TTSGKDKLIEIQQQE
-471 IQRSGI
+471 IERSGI
-477 PSLKIGFNN
+477 TSLKIGFNN

-494 TNSHKDKAPE
+494 TNSHKDKAPS
-504 DWIRKQTLANAER
+504 DWIRKQTLTNAER
-517 YITPELKIY
+517 YITPELKVY
-526 EEKILNAEDRILTLE
+526 EEKILNAEDRILALE
-541 AQLWESLLNDISEFV
+541 AQLWEQLLDSMAEHV
-556 PLLQQQAVILAELDV
+556 PALQLQANLLAELDV
-571 LAGFAQLAMDSNYCK
+571 LAGFAQLAMDNHYCK
-586 PQLNDGHDLLLKDC
+586 PQMNDGHSLLLKDC
-600 RHPVIEFQLPAGESY
+600 RHPVIEYQLPPGESY
-615 IPNTIEINK
+615 IPNTISLNK
-624 NEQRI
+624 DEQRI

-650 VILAQIGCFVPCSE
+650 VILAQIGCYAPCSAAE
-664 AHIGITDKIYTRV
+664 IGVVDKIYTRV

-692 EMSET
+692 EMTET

-732 EYLHSHTSAPKTLF
+732 EYIHSHPSQPKTLF
-746 ATHYHELNELET
+746 ATHYHELNELES
-758 KCPGIVNFHISIKEQ
+758 KCPGIRNYHISIKEQ
-773 GAQIVFL
+773 GSQIIFL
-780 RKLTR
+780 RKLTA

-803 NAVLMRATEIL
+803 NAVLLRATEIL
-814 NKLEEDRSNL
+814 NRLEEDRTNL
-824 SPQKTLKNTSSKPVY
+824 SPQKTLKKTDSKPVY

-844 QTEDPKLIQV
+844 QTEDPKMIQV
-854 KKLLAGLDINTLT
+854 KKLCGGIDINTLT

-874 LQALQGILNEK
+874 LQAIQGILNNQ
-885 LS
+885 L

>member
-1 MWKSAWDMAVNL
+1 MA
-13 GFMAA
+13 GA
-18 GNSDKETPLMKQYHT
+18 STDKETPLMKQYQS

-137 VLEIK
+137 VLETK
-142 QSNYLVSVVEQNM
+142 QSNYLASVYEQNM
-155 QWAASFLDI
+155 QWAVAFLDI

-169 MACEGSLITIKKLI
+169 HVSEGSIVSIKKLL
-183 DAFKPAEWILPKQ
+183 DAYKPSEWLMPKQ
-196 QQHTIFEMLGTPTS
+196 QQSLVHELLGTPTS
-210 FQTIDSWVYE
+210 FQTLESWVYE
-220 ASNAQ
+220 PGTAQ
-225 DALCRQFKTQ
+225 ESLCRQFKTQ
-235 NLKGF
+235 NLKGY
-240 GIADM
+240 GIAEM
-245 TLAIGASAAI
+245 PLAIAAAAAT
-255 LQYLQFTHHTH
+255 LQYLNITHHTH
-266 IDHINRI
+266 IAHINSI
-273 SRIDEGDS
+273 ARIDEHDS

-293 LTRPIYQGGT
+293 LVRPIYQGGT
-303 AVIDVIDKTCTAMG
+303 ALIDVIDKTCTAMG
-317 ARLLRNWLVFPLLNR
+317 ARLLRQWLVFPLIRRND
-332 KAIESRHQRV
+332 IEARHNQV
-342 EVFIHNA
+342 EVFINNA
-349 TETSVFRDTMKQI
+349 SETSSFRDTMKQI

-383 TLGYG
+383 MLGYG
-388 LDHLAECKDLFEKS
+388 LENLQESKALFENSK
-402 SDPQLQA
+402 DPLLQA
-409 LASQIDP
+409 LAHKIDS
-416 LPRLQTLL
+416 LPQLQQLIM
-424 SDRLLADAPA
+424 DRILADAPA

-439 GIFKSPVHPELQ
+439 GIFKSHVHPELE
-451 ELREL
+451 ELRGL
-456 TVSGKDKLIEIQQAE
+456 TTSGKDKLIEIQQQE
-471 IQRSGI
+471 IERSGI
-477 PSLKIGFNN
+477 TSLKIGFNN

-494 TNSHKDKAPE
+494 TNSHKDKAPS
-504 DWIRKQTLANAER
+504 DWIRKQTLTNAER
-517 YITPELKIY
+517 YITPELKVY
-526 EEKILNAEDRILTLE
+526 EEKILNAEDRILALE
-541 AQLWESLLNDISEFV
+541 AQLWEQLLDSMAEHV
-556 PLLQQQAVILAELDV
+556 PALQLQANLLAELDV
-571 LAGFAQLAMDSNYCK
+571 LAGFAQLAMDNHYCK
-586 PQLNDGHDLLLKDC
+586 PQMNDGHSLLLKDC
-600 RHPVIEFQLPAGESY
+600 RHPVIEYQLPPGESY
-615 IPNTIEINK
+615 IPNTISLNK
-624 NEQRI
+624 DEQRI

-650 VILAQIGCFVPCSE
+650 VILAQIGCYAPCSAAE
-664 AHIGITDKIYTRV
+664 IGVVDKIYTRV

-692 EMSET
+692 EMTET

-732 EYLHSHTSAPKTLF
+732 EYIHSHPSQPKTLF
-746 ATHYHELNELET
+746 ATHYHELNELES
-758 KCPGIVNFHISIKEQ
+758 KCPGIRNYHISIKEQ
-773 GAQIVFL
+773 GSQIIFL
-780 RKLTR
+780 RKLTA

-803 NAVLMRATEIL
+803 NAVLLRATEIL
-814 NKLEEDRSNL
+814 NRLEEDRTNL
-824 SPQKTLKNTSSKPVY
+824 SPQKTLKKTDSKPVY

-844 QTEDPKLIQV
+844 QTEDPKMIQV
-854 KKLLAGLDINTLT
+854 KKLCGGIDINTLT

-874 LQALQGILNEK
+874 LQAIQGILNNQ
-885 LS
+885 L

>member
-1 MWKSAWDMAVNL
+1 MWKSGCELAVILGLMA
-13 GFMAA
+13 GA
-18 GNSDKETPLMKQYHT
+18 STDKETPLMKQYHS

-90 DNYLPRLVKAGYR
+90 DNYLPRWVKAGYR

-137 VLEIK
+137 VLETK
-142 QSNYLVSVVEQNM
+142 QSNYLASVYEQNM
-155 QWAASFLDI
+155 QWAVAFLDI

-169 MACEGSLITIKKLI
+169 HVSEGSIVSIKKLL
-183 DAFKPAEWILPKQ
+183 DAYKPSEWLMSKQ
-196 QQHTIFEMLGTPTS
+196 QQSLVQELLGTPSS
-210 FQTIDSWVYE
+210 FQTLESWVYE
-220 ASNAQ
+220 SSTAHE
-225 DALCRQFKTQ
+225 ALCRQFKTQ
-235 NLKGF
+235 NLKGY
-240 GIADM
+240 GIAEM
-245 TLAIGASAAI
+245 PLAIAAAAAT
-255 LQYLQFTHHTH
+255 LQYLNITHHTH
-266 IDHINRI
+266 IAHINSI
-273 SRIDEGDS
+273 ARIDEHDS

-293 LTRPIYQGGT
+293 LVRPIYQGGT
-303 AVIDVIDKTCTAMG
+303 ALIDVIDKTCTSMG
-317 ARLLRNWLVFPLLNR
+317 ARLLRQWLVFPLIQR
-332 KAIESRHQRV
+332 SDIEVRHNQV
-342 EVFIHNA
+342 EVFINNA
-349 TETSVFRDTMKQI
+349 SETSSFRDTMKQI

-383 TLGYG
+383 MLGYG
-388 LDHLAECKDLFEKS
+388 LENLQESKVLFENSK
-402 SDPQLQA
+402 DPLLQA
-409 LASQIDP
+409 LAHKIDS
-416 LPRLQTLL
+416 LPQLQQVIM
-424 SDRLLADAPA
+424 DRILADAPA

-439 GIFKSPVHPELQ
+439 GIFKSHVHPELE
-451 ELREL
+451 ELRGL
-456 TVSGKDKLIEIQQAE
+456 TTSGKDKLIEIQQQE
-471 IQRSGI
+471 IERSGI
-477 PSLKIGFNN
+477 TSLKIGFNN

-494 TNSHKDKAPE
+494 TNSHKDKAPT
-504 DWIRKQTLANAER
+504 DWIRKQTLTNAER
-517 YITPELKIY
+517 YITPELKVY
-526 EEKILNAEDRILTLE
+526 EEKILNAEDRILALE
-541 AQLWESLLNDISEFV
+541 AQLWEQLLDAMAEYV
-556 PLLQQQAVILAELDV
+556 PALQLQANLLAELDV
-571 LAGFAQLAMDSNYCK
+571 LAGFAQLAMDNHYCK
-586 PQLNDGHDLLLKDC
+586 PQMNDGHSLLLKDC
-600 RHPVIEFQLPAGESY
+600 RHPVIEYQLPPGESY
-615 IPNTIEINK
+615 IPNTISLDK
-624 NEQRI
+624 DEQRI

-650 VILAQIGCFVPCSE
+650 VILAQIGCYAPCSAAE
-664 AHIGITDKIYTRV
+664 IGVVDKIYTRV

-692 EMSET
+692 EMTET

-732 EYLHSHTSAPKTLF
+732 EYIHSHPSQPKTLF
-746 ATHYHELNELET
+746 ATHYHELNELEA
-758 KCPGIVNFHISIKEQ
+758 KCPGIRNYHISIKEQ
-773 GAQIVFL
+773 GNQIIFL
-780 RKLTR
+780 RKLTV

-803 NAVLMRATEIL
+803 NAVLLRATEIL
-814 NKLEEDRSNL
+814 NRLEEDRTNL
-824 SPQKTLKNTSSKPVY
+824 SPQKTLKKTDSKPVY

-844 QTEDPKLIQV
+844 QTEDPKMIQV
-854 KKLLAGLDINTLT
+854 KKLCGGIDINTLT

-874 LQALQGILNEK
+874 LQAIQGILNNQ
-885 LS
+885 L

>member
-1 MWKSAWDMAVNL
+1 MWKSGCELAVILGLMA
-13 GFMAA
+13 GAIT
-18 GNSDKETPLMKQYHT
+18 DKETPLMKQYHS

-137 VLEIK
+137 VLETK
-142 QSNYLVSVVEQNM
+142 QSNYLASVYEQNM
-155 QWAASFLDI
+155 QWAVAFLDI

-169 MACEGSLITIKKLI
+169 HVSEGSIVSIKKLL
-183 DAFKPAEWILPKQ
+183 DAYKPSEWLMSKQ
-196 QQHTIFEMLGTPTS
+196 QQSLVQELLGTPSS
-210 FQTIDSWVYE
+210 FQTLESWVYE
-220 ASNAQ
+220 SSTAHE
-225 DALCRQFKTQ
+225 ALCRQFKTQ
-235 NLKGF
+235 NLKGY
-240 GIADM
+240 GIAEM
-245 TLAIGASAAI
+245 PLAIAAAAAT
-255 LQYLQFTHHTH
+255 LQYLNITHHTH
-266 IDHINRI
+266 IAHINSI
-273 SRIDEGDS
+273 ARIDEHDS

-293 LTRPIYQGGT
+293 LVRPIYQGGT
-303 AVIDVIDKTCTAMG
+303 ALIDVIDKTCTSMG
-317 ARLLRNWLVFPLLNR
+317 ARLLRQWLVFPLIQR
-332 KAIESRHQRV
+332 SDIEVRHNQV
-342 EVFIHNA
+342 EVFINNA
-349 TETSVFRDTMKQI
+349 SETSSFRDTMKQI

-383 TLGYG
+383 MLGYG
-388 LDHLAECKDLFEKS
+388 LENLQESKVLFENSK
-402 SDPQLQA
+402 DPLLQA
-409 LASQIDP
+409 LAHKIDS
-416 LPRLQTLL
+416 LPQLQQVIM
-424 SDRLLADAPA
+424 DRILADAPA

-439 GIFKSPVHPELQ
+439 GIFKSHVHPELE
-451 ELREL
+451 ELRGL
-456 TVSGKDKLIEIQQAE
+456 TTSGKDKLIEIQQQE
-471 IQRSGI
+471 IERSGI
-477 PSLKIGFNN
+477 TSLKIGFNN

-494 TNSHKDKAPE
+494 TNSHKDKAPT
-504 DWIRKQTLANAER
+504 DWIRKQTLTNAER
-517 YITPELKIY
+517 YITPELKVY
-526 EEKILNAEDRILTLE
+526 EEKILNAEDRILALE
-541 AQLWESLLNDISEFV
+541 AQLWEQLLDAMAEYV
-556 PLLQQQAVILAELDV
+556 PALQLQANLLAELDV
-571 LAGFAQLAMDSNYCK
+571 LAGFAQLAMDNHYCK
-586 PQLNDGHDLLLKDC
+586 PQMNDGHSLLLKDC
-600 RHPVIEFQLPAGESY
+600 RHPVIEYQLPPGESY
-615 IPNTIEINK
+615 IPNTISLDK
-624 NEQRI
+624 DEQRI

-650 VILAQIGCFVPCSE
+650 VILAQIGCYAPCSAAE
-664 AHIGITDKIYTRV
+664 IGVVDKIYTRV

-692 EMSET
+692 EMTET

-732 EYLHSHTSAPKTLF
+732 EYIHSHPSQPKTLF
-746 ATHYHELNELET
+746 ATHYHELNELEA
-758 KCPGIVNFHISIKEQ
+758 KCPGIRNYHISIKEQ
-773 GAQIVFL
+773 GNQIIFL
-780 RKLTR
+780 RKLTV

-803 NAVLMRATEIL
+803 NAVLLRATEIL
-814 NKLEEDRSNL
+814 NRLEEERTNL
-824 SPQKTLKNTSSKPVY
+824 SPQKTLKKTDSKPVY

-844 QTEDPKLIQV
+844 QTEDPKMIQV
-854 KKLLAGLDINTLT
+854 KKLCGGIDINTLT

-874 LQALQGILNEK
+874 LQAIQGILNNQ
-885 LS
+885 L

>member
-1 MWKSAWDMAVNL
+1 MWKSGCELAVILGLMA
-13 GFMAA
+13 GA
-18 GNSDKETPLMKQYHT
+18 STDKETPLMKQYHS

-137 VLEIK
+137 VLETK
-142 QSNYLVSVVEQNM
+142 QSNYLASVYEQNM
-155 QWAASFLDI
+155 QWAVAFLDI

-169 MACEGSLITIKKLI
+169 HVSEGSIVSIKKLL
-183 DAFKPAEWILPKQ
+183 DAYKPSEWLMSKQ
-196 QQHTIFEMLGTPTS
+196 QPSVVQELLGTPSS
-210 FQTIDSWVYE
+210 FQTLESWIYE
-220 ASNAQ
+220 SSTAHE
-225 DALCRQFKTQ
+225 ALCRQFKTQ
-235 NLKGF
+235 NLKGY
-240 GIADM
+240 GIAEM
-245 TLAIGASAAI
+245 PLAIAAAAAT
-255 LQYLQFTHHTH
+255 LQYLNITHHTH
-266 IDHINRI
+266 IAHINSI
-273 SRIDEGDS
+273 ARIDEHDS

-293 LTRPIYQGGT
+293 LVRPIYQGGT
-303 AVIDVIDKTCTAMG
+303 ALIDVIDKTCTSMG
-317 ARLLRNWLVFPLLNR
+317 ARLLRQWLVFPLIQR
-332 KAIESRHQRV
+332 SDIEVRHNQV
-342 EVFIHNA
+342 EVFINNA
-349 TETSVFRDTMKQI
+349 SETSSFRDTMKQI

-383 TLGYG
+383 MLGYG
-388 LDHLAECKDLFEKS
+388 LENLQESKVLFENSK
-402 SDPQLQA
+402 DPLLQA
-409 LASQIDP
+409 LAHKIDS
-416 LPRLQTLL
+416 LPQLQQVIM
-424 SDRLLADAPA
+424 DRILADAPA

-439 GIFKSPVHPELQ
+439 GIFKSHVHPELE
-451 ELREL
+451 ELRGL
-456 TVSGKDKLIEIQQAE
+456 TTSGKDKLIEIQQQE
-471 IQRSGI
+471 IERSGI
-477 PSLKIGFNN
+477 TSLKIGFNN

-494 TNSHKDKAPE
+494 TNSHKDKAPT
-504 DWIRKQTLANAER
+504 DWIRKQTLTNAER
-517 YITPELKIY
+517 YITPELKVY
-526 EEKILNAEDRILTLE
+526 EEKILNAEDRILALE
-541 AQLWESLLNDISEFV
+541 AQLWEQLLDAMAEYV
-556 PLLQQQAVILAELDV
+556 PALQLQANLLAELDV
-571 LAGFAQLAMDSNYCK
+571 LAGFAQLAMDNHYCK
-586 PQLNDGHDLLLKDC
+586 PQMNDGHSLLLKDC
-600 RHPVIEFQLPAGESY
+600 RHPVIEYQLPPGESY
-615 IPNTIEINK
+615 IPNTISLDK
-624 NEQRI
+624 DEQRI

-650 VILAQIGCFVPCSE
+650 VILAQIGCYAPCSAAE
-664 AHIGITDKIYTRV
+664 IGVVDKIYTRV

-692 EMSET
+692 EMTET

-732 EYLHSHTSAPKTLF
+732 EYIHSHPSQPKTLF
-746 ATHYHELNELET
+746 ATHYHELNELEA
-758 KCPGIVNFHISIKEQ
+758 KCAGIRNYHISIKEQ
-773 GAQIVFL
+773 GNQIIFL
-780 RKLTR
+780 RKLTV

-803 NAVLMRATEIL
+803 NAVLLRATEIL
-814 NKLEEDRSNL
+814 NRLEEDRTNL
-824 SPQKTLKNTSSKPVY
+824 SPQKTLKKTDSKPVY

-844 QTEDPKLIQV
+844 QTEDPKMIQV
-854 KKLLAGLDINTLT
+854 KKLCGGIDINTLT

-874 LQALQGILNEK
+874 LQAIQGILNNQ
-885 LS
+885 L

>member
-1 MWKSAWDMAVNL
+1 MWKSGCELAVILGLMA
-13 GFMAA
+13 GA
-18 GNSDKETPLMKQYHT
+18 STDKETPLMKQYHS

-137 VLEIK
+137 VLETK
-142 QSNYLVSVVEQNM
+142 QSNYLASVYEQNM
-155 QWAASFLDI
+155 QWAVAFLDI

-169 MACEGSLITIKKLI
+169 HVSEGSIVSIKKLL
-183 DAFKPAEWILPKQ
+183 DAYKPSEWLMSKQ
-196 QQHTIFEMLGTPTS
+196 QQSLVQELLGIPSS
-210 FQTIDSWVYE
+210 FQTLESWVYE
-220 ASNAQ
+220 SSTAHE
-225 DALCRQFKTQ
+225 ALCRQFKTQ
-235 NLKGF
+235 NLKGY
-240 GIADM
+240 GIAEM
-245 TLAIGASAAI
+245 PLAIAAAAAT
-255 LQYLQFTHHTH
+255 LQYLNITHHTH
-266 IDHINRI
+266 IAHINSI
-273 SRIDEGDS
+273 ARIDEHDS

-293 LTRPIYQGGT
+293 LVRPIYQGGT
-303 AVIDVIDKTCTAMG
+303 ALIDVIDKTCTSMG
-317 ARLLRNWLVFPLLNR
+317 ARLLRQWLVFPLIQR
-332 KAIESRHQRV
+332 SDIEVRHNQV
-342 EVFIHNA
+342 EVFINNA
-349 TETSVFRDTMKQI
+349 SETSSFRDTMKQI
-362 GDLQRLVSKVA
+362 GDLQRLVSKVS

-383 TLGYG
+383 MLGYG
-388 LDHLAECKDLFEKS
+388 LENLQESKVLFENSK
-402 SDPQLQA
+402 DPLLQA
-409 LASQIDP
+409 LAHKIDS
-416 LPRLQTLL
+416 LPQLQQVIM
-424 SDRLLADAPA
+424 DRILADAPA

-439 GIFKSPVHPELQ
+439 GIFKSHVHSELE
-451 ELREL
+451 ELRGL
-456 TVSGKDKLIEIQQAE
+456 TTSGKDKLIEIQQQE
-471 IQRSGI
+471 IERSGI
-477 PSLKIGFNN
+477 TSLKIGFNN

-494 TNSHKDKAPE
+494 TNSHKDKAPT
-504 DWIRKQTLANAER
+504 DWIRKQTLTNAER
-517 YITPELKIY
+517 YITPELKVY
-526 EEKILNAEDRILTLE
+526 EEKILNAEDRILALE
-541 AQLWESLLNDISEFV
+541 AELWEQLLDAMAEYV
-556 PLLQQQAVILAELDV
+556 PALQLQANLLAELDV
-571 LAGFAQLAMDSNYCK
+571 LAGFAQLAMDNHYCK
-586 PQLNDGHDLLLKDC
+586 PQMNDGHSLLLKDC
-600 RHPVIEFQLPAGESY
+600 RHPVIEYQLPPGESY
-615 IPNTIEINK
+615 IPNTISLDK
-624 NEQRI
+624 DEQRI

-650 VILAQIGCFVPCSE
+650 VILAQIGCYAPCSAAE
-664 AHIGITDKIYTRV
+664 IGVVDKIYTRV

-692 EMSET
+692 EMTET

-732 EYLHSHTSAPKTLF
+732 EYIHSHPSQPKTLF
-746 ATHYHELNELET
+746 ATHYHELNELEA
-758 KCPGIVNFHISIKEQ
+758 KCAGIRNYHISIKEQ
-773 GAQIVFL
+773 GNQIIFL
-780 RKLTR
+780 RKLTV

-803 NAVLMRATEIL
+803 NAVLLRATEIL
-814 NKLEEDRSNL
+814 NRLEEDRTNL
-824 SPQKTLKNTSSKPVY
+824 SPQKTLKKTDSKPVY

-844 QTEDPKLIQV
+844 QTEDPKMIQV
-854 KKLLAGLDINTLT
+854 KKLCGAIDINTLT

-874 LQALQGILNEK
+874 LQAIQGILNNQ
-885 LS
+885 L

>member
-1 MWKSAWDMAVNL
+1 MWKSGCELAVILGLMA
-13 GFMAA
+13 GA
-18 GNSDKETPLMKQYHT
+18 STDKETPLMKQYHS

-137 VLEIK
+137 VLETK
-142 QSNYLVSVVEQNM
+142 QSNYLASVYEQNM
-155 QWAASFLDI
+155 QWAVAFLDI

-169 MACEGSLITIKKLI
+169 HVSEGSIVSIKKLL
-183 DAFKPAEWILPKQ
+183 DAYKPSEWLMSKQ
-196 QQHTIFEMLGTPTS
+196 QQSLVQELLGTPSS
-210 FQTIDSWVYE
+210 FQTLESWVYE
-220 ASNAQ
+220 SSTAHE
-225 DALCRQFKTQ
+225 ALCRQFKTQ
-235 NLKGF
+235 NLKGY
-240 GIADM
+240 GIAEM
-245 TLAIGASAAI
+245 PLAIAAAAAT
-255 LQYLQFTHHTH
+255 LQYLNITHHTH
-266 IDHINRI
+266 IAHINSI
-273 SRIDEGDS
+273 ARIDEHDS

-293 LTRPIYQGGT
+293 LVRPIYQGGT
-303 AVIDVIDKTCTAMG
+303 ALIDVIDKTCTSMG
-317 ARLLRNWLVFPLLNR
+317 ARLLRQWLVFPLIQR
-332 KAIESRHQRV
+332 SDIEVRHNQV
-342 EVFIHNA
+342 EVFINNA
-349 TETSVFRDTMKQI
+349 SETSSFRDTMKQI

-383 TLGYG
+383 MLGYG
-388 LDHLAECKDLFEKS
+388 LENLQESKVLFENSK
-402 SDPQLQA
+402 DPLLQA
-409 LASQIDP
+409 LAHKIDS
-416 LPRLQTLL
+416 LPQLQQVIM
-424 SDRLLADAPA
+424 DRILADAPA

-439 GIFKSPVHPELQ
+439 GIFKSHVHSELE
-451 ELREL
+451 ELRGL
-456 TVSGKDKLIEIQQAE
+456 TTSGKDKLIEIQQQE
-471 IQRSGI
+471 IERSGI
-477 PSLKIGFNN
+477 TSLKIGFNN

-494 TNSHKDKAPE
+494 TNSHKDKAPN
-504 DWIRKQTLANAER
+504 DWIRKQTLTNAER
-517 YITPELKIY
+517 YITPELKVY
-526 EEKILNAEDRILTLE
+526 EEKILNAEDRILALE
-541 AQLWESLLNDISEFV
+541 AQLWEQLLDAMAEYV
-556 PLLQQQAVILAELDV
+556 PALQLQANLLAELDV
-571 LAGFAQLAMDSNYCK
+571 LAGFAQLAMDNHYCK
-586 PQLNDGHDLLLKDC
+586 PQMNDGHSLLLKDC
-600 RHPVIEFQLPAGESY
+600 RHPVIEYQLPPGESY
-615 IPNTIEINK
+615 IPNTISLDK
-624 NEQRI
+624 DEQRI

-650 VILAQIGCFVPCSE
+650 VILAQIGCYAPCSAAE
-664 AHIGITDKIYTRV
+664 IGVVDKIYTRV

-692 EMSET
+692 EMTET

-732 EYLHSHTSAPKTLF
+732 EYIHSHPSQPKTLF
-746 ATHYHELNELET
+746 ATHYHELNELEA
-758 KCPGIVNFHISIKEQ
+758 KCAGIRNYHISIKEQ
-773 GAQIVFL
+773 GNQIIFL
-780 RKLTR
+780 RKLTV

-803 NAVLMRATEIL
+803 NAVLLRATEIL
-814 NKLEEDRSNL
+814 NRLEEDRTNL
-824 SPQKTLKNTSSKPVY
+824 SPQKTLKKTDSKPVY

-844 QTEDPKLIQV
+844 QTEDPKMIQV
-854 KKLLAGLDINTLT
+854 KKLCGGIDINTLT

-874 LQALQGILNEK
+874 LQAIQGILNNQ
-885 LS
+885 L

>member
-1 MWKSAWDMAVNL
+1 MWKSACEMAVNL

-67 VLTKRSNGAA
+67 LLTKRSNGAA

-169 MACEGSLITIKKLI
+169 MACEGSLITVKKMI
-183 DAFKPAEWILPKQ
+183 DAFKPSEWILPKQ
-196 QQHTIFEMLGTPTS
+196 QQQTIFEILGTPAS
-210 FQTIDSWVYE
+210 FQTIESWVYE
-220 ASNAQ
+220 QGNAQ
-225 DALCRQFKTQ
+225 EALCRQFKTQ

-240 GIADM
+240 GIAEM
-245 TLAIGASAAI
+245 PLAIGASAAI

-317 ARLLRNWLVFPLLNR
+317 ARMLRNWLVFPLLNR
-332 KAIESRHQRV
+332 NTIENRHQRV
-342 EVFIHNA
+342 EVFINNA
-349 TETSVFRDTMKQI
+349 SETSVFRDTMKQI

-388 LDHLAECKDLFEKS
+388 LDNLADCKVLFENS
-402 SDPQLQA
+402 TDPKLQA

-416 LPRLQTLL
+416 LPKLQAIL
-424 SDRLLADAPA
+424 SDRMLADAPA

-439 GIFKSPVHPELQ
+439 GIFKSHVHPDLQ
-451 ELREL
+451 ELRDL
-456 TVSGKDKLIEIQQAE
+456 TTSGKDKLIEIQQAE

-477 PSLKIGFNN
+477 TSLKIGFNN

-504 DWIRKQTLANAER
+504 DWIRKQTLTNAER

-541 AQLWESLLNDISEFV
+541 AELWESLLNDMSEFV
-556 PLLQQQAVILAELDV
+556 PHLQQQAVILAELDV
-571 LAGFAQLAMDSNYCK
+571 LAGFAQLAMDFNFCK
-586 PQLNDGHDLLLKDC
+586 PTLNDGHDLLLKDC

-615 IPNTIEINK
+615 IPNTIQLNK
-624 NEQRI
+624 NDQRI

-650 VILAQIGCFVPCSE
+650 VILAQIGCYVPCSE

-732 EYLHSHTSAPKTLF
+732 EYLHTHPAAPKTLF
-746 ATHYHELNELET
+746 ATHYHELNELES

-803 NAVLMRATEIL
+803 NAVLIRATEIL

-824 SPQKTLKNTSSKPVY
+824 SPQKTLKSTATKPVY

-854 KKLLAGLDINTLT
+854 KKLLASIDINTLT

-874 LQALQGILNEK
+874 LQAVQGILNEK
-885 LS
+885 IN

>member
-1 MWKSAWDMAVNL
+1 MA
-13 GFMAA
+13 GA
-18 GNSDKETPLMKQYHT
+18 STDKETPLMKQYHS

-137 VLEIK
+137 VLETK
-142 QSNYLVSVVEQNM
+142 QSNYLASVYEQNM
-155 QWAASFLDI
+155 QWAVAFLDI

-169 MACEGSLITIKKLI
+169 HVSEGSIVSIKKLL
-183 DAFKPAEWILPKQ
+183 DAYKPSEWLMPKQ
-196 QQHTIFEMLGTPTS
+196 QQSLVHELLGTPTS
-210 FQTIDSWVYE
+210 FQTLESWVYE
-220 ASNAQ
+220 QSTAQ
-225 DALCRQFKTQ
+225 ESLCRQFKTQ
-235 NLKGF
+235 NLKGY
-240 GIADM
+240 GIAEM
-245 TLAIGASAAI
+245 PLAIAAAAAT
-255 LQYLQFTHHTH
+255 LQYLNITHHTH
-266 IDHINRI
+266 IAHINSI
-273 SRIDEGDS
+273 ARIDEHDS

-293 LTRPIYQGGT
+293 LVRPIYQGGT
-303 AVIDVIDKTCTAMG
+303 ALIDVIDKTCTAMG
-317 ARLLRNWLVFPLLNR
+317 ARLLRQWLVFPLIRRND
-332 KAIESRHQRV
+332 IEARHNQV
-342 EVFIHNA
+342 EVFINNSS
-349 TETSVFRDTMKQI
+349 ETSSFRDTMKQI

-383 TLGYG
+383 MLGYG
-388 LDHLAECKDLFEKS
+388 LENLQESKALFENSK
-402 SDPQLQA
+402 DPLLQA
-409 LASQIDP
+409 LAHKIDS
-416 LPRLQTLL
+416 LPQLQQLIM
-424 SDRLLADAPA
+424 DRILADAPA

-439 GIFKSPVHPELQ
+439 GIFKSHVHPELE
-451 ELREL
+451 ELRGL
-456 TVSGKDKLIEIQQAE
+456 TTSGKDKLIEIQQQE
-471 IQRSGI
+471 IERSGI
-477 PSLKIGFNN
+477 TSLKIGFNN

-494 TNSHKDKAPE
+494 TNSHKDKAPS
-504 DWIRKQTLANAER
+504 DWIRKQTLTNAER
-517 YITPELKIY
+517 YITPELKVY
-526 EEKILNAEDRILTLE
+526 EEKILNAEDRILALE
-541 AQLWESLLNDISEFV
+541 AQLWEQLLDAMAEHV
-556 PLLQQQAVILAELDV
+556 PALQLQANLLAELDV
-571 LAGFAQLAMDSNYCK
+571 LAGFAQLAMDNHYCK
-586 PQLNDGHDLLLKDC
+586 PQMNDGHSLLLKDC
-600 RHPVIEFQLPAGESY
+600 RHPVIEYQLPPGESY
-615 IPNTIEINK
+615 IPNTISLNK
-624 NEQRI
+624 DEQRI

-650 VILAQIGCFVPCSE
+650 VILAQIGCYAPCSAAE
-664 AHIGITDKIYTRV
+664 IGVVDKIYTRV

-692 EMSET
+692 EMTET

-732 EYLHSHTSAPKTLF
+732 EYIHSHPSQPKTLF
-746 ATHYHELNELET
+746 ATHYHELNELES
-758 KCPGIVNFHISIKEQ
+758 KCPGIRNYHISIKEQ
-773 GAQIVFL
+773 GSQIIFL
-780 RKLTR
+780 RKLKA

-803 NAVLMRATEIL
+803 NAVLLRATEIL
-814 NKLEEDRSNL
+814 NRLEEDRTNL
-824 SPQKTLKNTSSKPVY
+824 SPQKTLKKTDSKPVY

-844 QTEDPKLIQV
+844 QTEDPKMIQV
-854 KKLLAGLDINTLT
+854 KKLCGGIDINTLT

-874 LQALQGILNEK
+874 LQAIQGILNNQ
-885 LS
+885 L

>member
-1 MWKSAWDMAVNL
+1 MA
-13 GFMAA
+13 GA
-18 GNSDKETPLMKQYHT
+18 STDKETPLMKQYHS

-137 VLEIK
+137 VLETK
-142 QSNYLVSVVEQNM
+142 QSNYLASVYEQNM
-155 QWAASFLDI
+155 QWAVAFLDI

-169 MACEGSLITIKKLI
+169 HVSEGSIVSIKKLL
-183 DAFKPAEWILPKQ
+183 DAYKPSEWLMPKQ
-196 QQHTIFEMLGTPTS
+196 QQSLVQELLGTPAS
-210 FQTIDSWVYE
+210 FQTLESWVYE
-220 ASNAQ
+220 PSTAQ
-225 DALCRQFKTQ
+225 ESLCRQFKTQ
-235 NLKGF
+235 NLKGY
-240 GIADM
+240 GIAEM
-245 TLAIGASAAI
+245 PLAIAAAAAT
-255 LQYLQFTHHTH
+255 LQYLNITHHTH
-266 IDHINRI
+266 IAHINSI
-273 SRIDEGDS
+273 ARIDEHDS

-293 LTRPIYQGGT
+293 LVRPIYQGGT
-303 AVIDVIDKTCTAMG
+303 ALIDVIDKTCTAMG
-317 ARLLRNWLVFPLLNR
+317 ARLLRQWLVFPLIRRND
-332 KAIESRHQRV
+332 IEARHNQV
-342 EVFIHNA
+342 EVFINNA
-349 TETSVFRDTMKQI
+349 SETSSFRDTMKQI

-383 TLGYG
+383 MLGYG
-388 LDHLAECKDLFEKS
+388 LENLQESKALFENSK
-402 SDPQLQA
+402 DPLLQA
-409 LASQIDP
+409 LAHKIDS
-416 LPRLQTLL
+416 LPQLQQLIM
-424 SDRLLADAPA
+424 DRILADAPA

-439 GIFKSPVHPELQ
+439 GIFKSHVHPELE
-451 ELREL
+451 ELRGL
-456 TVSGKDKLIEIQQAE
+456 TTSGKDKLIEIQQQE
-471 IQRSGI
+471 IERSGI
-477 PSLKIGFNN
+477 TSLKIGFNN

-494 TNSHKDKAPE
+494 TNSHKDKAPS
-504 DWIRKQTLANAER
+504 DWIRKQTLTNAER
-517 YITPELKIY
+517 YITPELKVY
-526 EEKILNAEDRILTLE
+526 EEKILNAEDRILALE
-541 AQLWESLLNDISEFV
+541 AQLWEQLLDAMAEHV
-556 PLLQQQAVILAELDV
+556 PALQLQANLLAELDV
-571 LAGFAQLAMDSNYCK
+571 LAGFAQLAMDNHYCK
-586 PQLNDGHDLLLKDC
+586 PQMNDGHSLLLKDC
-600 RHPVIEFQLPAGESY
+600 RHPVIEYQLPPGESY
-615 IPNTIEINK
+615 IPNTISLNK
-624 NEQRI
+624 DEQRI

-650 VILAQIGCFVPCSE
+650 VILAQIGCYAPCSAAE
-664 AHIGITDKIYTRV
+664 IGVVDKIYTRV

-692 EMSET
+692 EMTET

-732 EYLHSHTSAPKTLF
+732 EYIHSHPSQPKTLF
-746 ATHYHELNELET
+746 ATHYHELNELES
-758 KCPGIVNFHISIKEQ
+758 KCPGIRNYHISIKEQ
-773 GAQIVFL
+773 GSQIIFL
-780 RKLTR
+780 RKLTA

-803 NAVLMRATEIL
+803 NAVLLRATEIL
-814 NKLEEDRSNL
+814 NRLEEDRTNL
-824 SPQKTLKNTSSKPVY
+824 SPQKTLKKTDSKPVY

-844 QTEDPKLIQV
+844 QTEDPKMIQV
-854 KKLLAGLDINTLT
+854 KKLCGGIDINTLT

-874 LQALQGILNEK
+874 LQAIQGILNNQ
-885 LS
+885 L

>member
-1 MWKSAWDMAVNL
+1 MA
-13 GFMAA
+13 G
-18 GNSDKETPLMKQYHT
+18 GNSDKETPLMKQYYT

-77 SDQDLAGFPHHSL
+77 SDQDLAGFPYHSL

-142 QSNYLVSVVEQNM
+142 QSNYLVSVLEQNM

-169 MACEGSLITIKKLI
+169 LVCEGSLITVKKMI
-183 DAFKPAEWILPKQ
+183 DAFKPSEWILPKQ
-196 QQHTIFEMLGTPTS
+196 QQQTIFEILGTPAS
-210 FQTIDSWVYE
+210 FQTIESWVYE
-220 ASNAQ
+220 SSNANES
-225 DALCRQFKTQ
+225 LCRQFKTQ

-240 GIADM
+240 GIAEM
-245 TLAIGASAAI
+245 PLAIGSAAAI

-317 ARLLRNWLVFPLLNR
+317 ARMLRNWLVFPLLDR
-332 KAIESRHQRV
+332 QAIEHRHQRV
-342 EVFIHNA
+342 EVFINSPS
-349 TETSVFRDTMKQI
+349 ETSVFRDTMKQI

-388 LDHLAECKDLFEKS
+388 LDNLADCKVLFENS

-409 LASQIDP
+409 LASKIDP
-416 LPRLQTLL
+416 LPKLQTII
-424 SDRLLADAPA
+424 SDRMLADAPA

-439 GIFKSPVHPELQ
+439 GIFKSHVHPDLQ
-451 ELREL
+451 ELRDL
-456 TVSGKDKLIEIQQAE
+456 TTSGKDKLIEIQQAE

-477 PSLKIGFNN
+477 TSLKIGFNN

-504 DWIRKQTLANAER
+504 DWIRKQTLTNAER

-526 EEKILNAEDRILTLE
+526 EEKILNAEDLILALE
-541 AQLWESLLNDISEFV
+541 SELWEKLLTDMSEFV
-556 PLLQQQAVILAELDV
+556 PLLQQQATILAELDV
-571 LAGFAQLAMDSNYCK
+571 LVGFAQLAMDNNYCK
-586 PQLNDGHDLLLKDC
+586 PNLNDGYDLLLKDC

-615 IPNTIEINK
+615 IPNTIQLNK
-624 NEQRI
+624 DEQRI
-629 IILTGPNM
+629 VILTGPNM
-637 SGKSAIL
+637 SGKSAVL

-650 VILAQIGCFVPCSE
+650 VILAQIGCYVPCSE

-732 EYLHSHTSAPKTLF
+732 EYLYTHPSAPKTLF
-746 ATHYHELNELET
+746 ATHYHELNELES

-780 RKLTR
+780 RKLTL

-803 NAVLMRATEIL
+803 NAVLIRATEIL

-824 SPQKTLKNTSSKPVY
+824 SPQKTLKNTSTKPVY

-854 KKLLAGLDINTLT
+854 KKLLASIDINTLT

-874 LQALQGILNEK
+874 LQAVQGILNEK
-885 LS
+885 IN

>member
-1 MWKSAWDMAVNL
+1 MA
-13 GFMAA
+13 GA
-18 GNSDKETPLMKQYHT
+18 STDKETPLMKQYYS

-137 VLEIK
+137 VLETK
-142 QSNYLVSVVEQNM
+142 QSNYLASVYEQNM
-155 QWAASFLDI
+155 QWAVAFLDI

-169 MACEGSLITIKKLI
+169 YVSEGSMLAIKKLI
-183 DAFKPAEWILPKQ
+183 DAYKPSEWLMPKQ
-196 QQHTIFEMLGTPTS
+196 QQTLIQEMLGTPTS
-210 FQTIDSWVYE
+210 FQTMETWVYE
-220 ASNAQ
+220 PSTAQ
-225 DALCRQFKTQ
+225 EALCRQFKTQ

-240 GIADM
+240 GIAEM
-245 TLAIGASAAI
+245 PLAVSAAAAA
-255 LQYLQFTHHTH
+255 LQYLSLTHHTH
-266 IDHINRI
+266 IAHINGI
-273 SRIDEGDS
+273 SRIDENQS

-293 LTRPIYQGGT
+293 LVRPIYQGGT
-303 AVIDVIDKTCTAMG
+303 ALIDVIDKTCTAMG
-317 ARLLRNWLVFPLLNR
+317 ARLLRQWLVFPLIHR
-332 KAIESRHQRV
+332 QAIEARHNQV
-342 EVFIHNA
+342 EVFINNA
-349 TETSVFRDTMKQI
+349 AETSSFRDTMKQI

-383 TLGYG
+383 MLGYG
-388 LDHLAECKDLFEKS
+388 LENLQESKDLFAQSK
-402 SDPQLQA
+402 DPQLQA
-409 LASQIDP
+409 LANKIDALPNLQALIMDQI
-416 LPRLQTLL
+416 
-424 SDRLLADAPA
+424 LADAPA

-439 GIFKSPVHPELQ
+439 GIFKSHVHPELE
-451 ELREL
+451 ELRGL
-456 TVSGKDKLIEIQQAE
+456 TTSGKDKLIEIQQQE
-471 IQRSGI
+471 IERSGI

-504 DWIRKQTLANAER
+504 DWIRKQTLTNAER

-526 EEKILNAEDRILTLE
+526 EEKILNSEDRILALE
-541 AQLWESLLNDISEFV
+541 AQLWEQLLDSMSSFV
-556 PLLQQQAVILAELDV
+556 APLQLQANLLAELDV
-571 LAGFAQLAMDSNYCK
+571 LAGFAQLAMDNQYCK
-586 PQLNDGHDLLLKDC
+586 PSMNDGFDLVLKDC
-600 RHPVIEFQLPAGESY
+600 RHPVIEYQLPPGESY
-615 IPNTIEINK
+615 IPNTISLDKEA
-624 NEQRI
+624 QRI

-650 VILAQIGCFVPCSE
+650 VILAQIGCYAPCSAAE
-664 AHIGITDKIYTRV
+664 IGVVDKIYTRV

-692 EMSET
+692 EMIET

-732 EYLHSHTSAPKTLF
+732 EYIHSHPAQPKTLF
-746 ATHYHELNELET
+746 ATHYHELNELES
-758 KCPGIVNFHISIKEQ
+758 KCPGIRNYHISIKEQ
-773 GAQIVFL
+773 GSQIIFL
-780 RKLTR
+780 RKLTQ

-803 NAVLMRATEIL
+803 NAVLLRATEIL
-814 NKLEEDRSNL
+814 NQLEEERANL
-824 SPQKTLKNTSSKPVY
+824 SPQKTLKKTDTKPVY
-839 QMNMF
+839 QMNLF

-854 KKLLAGLDINTLT
+854 KKLCGALDINTLT

-874 LQALQGILNEK
+874 LQAIQGILNNK
-885 LS
+885 L

>member
-1 MWKSAWDMAVNL
+1 MWKSGCELAVILGLMA
-13 GFMAA
+13 GA
-18 GNSDKETPLMKQYHT
+18 STDKETPLMKQYHS

-137 VLEIK
+137 VLETK
-142 QSNYLVSVVEQNM
+142 QSNYLASVYEQNM
-155 QWAASFLDI
+155 QWAVAFLDI

-169 MACEGSLITIKKLI
+169 HVSEGSIVSIKKLL
-183 DAFKPAEWILPKQ
+183 DAYKPSEWLMSKQ
-196 QQHTIFEMLGTPTS
+196 QQSLVQELLGTPSS
-210 FQTIDSWVYE
+210 FQTLESWVYE
-220 ASNAQ
+220 SSTAHE
-225 DALCRQFKTQ
+225 ALCRQFKTQ
-235 NLKGF
+235 NLKGY
-240 GIADM
+240 GIAEM
-245 TLAIGASAAI
+245 PLAIAAAAAT
-255 LQYLQFTHHTH
+255 LQYLNITHHTH
-266 IDHINRI
+266 IAHINSI
-273 SRIDEGDS
+273 ARIDEHDS

-293 LTRPIYQGGT
+293 LVRPIYQGGT
-303 AVIDVIDKTCTAMG
+303 ALIDVIDKTCTSMG
-317 ARLLRNWLVFPLLNR
+317 ARLLRQWLVFPLIQR
-332 KAIESRHQRV
+332 SDIEVRHNQV
-342 EVFIHNA
+342 EVFINNA
-349 TETSVFRDTMKQI
+349 SETSSFRDTMKQI

-383 TLGYG
+383 MLGYG
-388 LDHLAECKDLFEKS
+388 LENLQESKVLFENSK
-402 SDPQLQA
+402 DPLLQA
-409 LASQIDP
+409 LAHKIDS
-416 LPRLQTLL
+416 LPQLQQVIM
-424 SDRLLADAPA
+424 DRILADAPA

-439 GIFKSPVHPELQ
+439 GIFKSHVHPELE
-451 ELREL
+451 ELRGL
-456 TVSGKDKLIEIQQAE
+456 TTSGKDKLIEIQQQE
-471 IQRSGI
+471 IERSGI
-477 PSLKIGFNN
+477 TSLKIGFNN

-494 TNSHKDKAPE
+494 TNSHKDKAPT
-504 DWIRKQTLANAER
+504 DWIRKQTLTNAER
-517 YITPELKIY
+517 YITPELKVY
-526 EEKILNAEDRILTLE
+526 EEKILNAEDRILALE
-541 AQLWESLLNDISEFV
+541 AQLWEQLLDAMAEYV
-556 PLLQQQAVILAELDV
+556 PALQLQANLLAELDV
-571 LAGFAQLAMDSNYCK
+571 LAGFAQLAMDNHYCK
-586 PQLNDGHDLLLKDC
+586 PQMNDGHSLLLKDC
-600 RHPVIEFQLPAGESY
+600 RHPVIEYQLPPGESY
-615 IPNTIEINK
+615 IPNTISLDK
-624 NEQRI
+624 DEQRI

-650 VILAQIGCFVPCSE
+650 VILAQIGCYAPCSAAE
-664 AHIGITDKIYTRV
+664 IGVVDKIYTRV

-692 EMSET
+692 EMTET

-732 EYLHSHTSAPKTLF
+732 EYIHSHPSQPKTLF
-746 ATHYHELNELET
+746 ATHYHELNELEA
-758 KCPGIVNFHISIKEQ
+758 KCPGIRNYHISIKEQ
-773 GAQIVFL
+773 GNQIIFL
-780 RKLTR
+780 RKLTV

-803 NAVLMRATEIL
+803 NAVLLRATEIL
-814 NKLEEDRSNL
+814 NRLEEERTNL
-824 SPQKTLKNTSSKPVY
+824 SPQKTLKKTDSKPVY

-844 QTEDPKLIQV
+844 QTEDPKMIQV
-854 KKLLAGLDINTLT
+854 KKLCGGIDINTLT

-874 LQALQGILNEK
+874 LQAIQGILNNQ
-885 LS
+885 L